1 MSFLFGKKSK
11 EGKGQTAPIQRPQD
25 IQTAPGSGTS
35 IPTVN
40 GLRPKERGAGIQSPT
55 PGAGAGAGA
64 NISANPIENGNTS
77 SPEHGQGQRGRQD
90 SDLSRGPRPVPNG
103 PPPGVSPAALYPWSQ
118 RQLTFPSSQPNPFP
132 RYGAA
137 VNATSSK
144 EGDIYLMGGL
154 VNGTT
159 VKGDLWMI
167 ESGGSNL
174 ACYLVGTTFEGP
186 GPRVGHASLLV
197 GNAFIVFGGDTK
209 MDERDKLDDTLY
221 LLNTSTR
228 HWSRSMP
235 PGQRPAGRYGHTLNI
250 LGSKIYIF
258 GGQVEGYFFNDL
270 LCFDL
275 NALQNANS
283 KWEMLIQTSNEG
295 GPPEGQI
302 PPARTNHT
310 IVSWNDKLYL
320 FGGTNGTQWFN
331 DVWSYDPKVVAWTQL
346 DCIGY
351 IPAPREGHS
360 AALVDDVMYIFGG
373 RTEEGTDLGDLAAF
387 RITSRRWYTFQ
398 NMGPSPSPRSGHS
411 MTAFGKNIV
420 VLAGEPSSAAR
431 DPSELSM
438 VYVLN
443 TAKIRYPNDQQIQNT
458 PAGERVPGNRRP
470 SQERGTG
477 LPNRGINAPN
487 GAPEGLNRK
496 FSGSRESMAGGSRGP
511 AIGPGP
517 GPGPGGRGQDMSMAN
532 GPSPP
537 GGGSRLPRA
546 SIAQAPSG
554 PPPQQQPP
562 PPRANGIMSPNNGA
576 RSRTPT
582 RENRGFGP
590 PVDTGR
596 GPSFEKENVT
606 PPIVSPV
613 GREGPRQGPT
623 ARSMSPVINGRRTP
637 TQQSGQQS
645 MQQPPRFADQAAD
658 YDEPQKYDP
667 SFGILG
673 SRQAV
678 QEPSL
683 DESDRFP
690 SAGPH
695 QQRSFND
702 PYDEPNDVSM
712 RNNRVQRDDSIP
724 RQQLEQLE
732 NQHQGL
738 QSQFEGLENQHQG
751 LRSEYQG
758 LRSEHQDLQ
767 NEHQDLQSEHQG
779 LQSEHQGLQSE
790 HQGLQSEHQG
800 LQSEHQGLQSEHQG
814 LQSEH
819 QGLQTQQQDLMQ
831 ALEAAK
837 SRNAWYASE
846 MALARQAGYQPNNSG
861 SPLDEKAAQSFGDD
875 DKPLLEALIA
885 VRAQLAEVQSNLESR
900 EDAAAQEVAAAEQ
913 QRDTAIREAAYAK
926 ARLAAHG
933 GSHVGTPQSDAAS
946 RDLGPDDRSSDIAR
960 KLAVALAAQN
970 ELRVTVAAMT
980 NAIHS
985 ERQAR
990 EAAEGTA
997 DAAQKRAAEFDRAR
1011 NPGELESL
1019 RSELHQVGKTAREE
1033 SAAKFEAHSK
1043 VQLLAVDKEDLE
1055 RKLGEALE
1063 NTKQHSITVVSLR
1076 EAVTASTDKASLL
1089 EKKLND
1095 ERRQR
1100 ELVDQKL
1107 LQLRAEHEERTAE
1120 LDDTTRKLRDAE
1132 EMASANA
1139 AEAKTHRQAM
1149 VAGLDKLNSR
1159 SVAGQN
1165 MPIEDER
1172 VPILKEQVENAHALV
1187 RKNQAAAD
1195 DAAEKLRRAEERIA
1209 GLEAYQ
1215 EQSSRDS
1222 LAVRKQLQDTVREL
1236 IASQSQY
1243 GAVQRQLESHQ
1254 RDASALSVQHSALK
1268 ELLDERGISSEN
1280 GRSRSRNLD
1289 SPAYRLDTPD
1299 NTRLRELEQELEVSR
1314 QAHQETKSLVES
1326 RELQADKTYR
1336 EKLELL
1342 ENDYQSAVHYVKGT
1356 EKMLK
1361 RMKDELTKYKKQN
1374 ERLQSELDVAQR
1386 SQSERSM
1393 GPEAAAEWE
1402 QERHSLQKEIEEIQR
1417 SVKDSHSQLEAQMAQ
1432 VRSELYAAQ
1441 QERDHYRQNNE
1452 QAQEQLAH
1460 TTQQARSE
1468 LDQLK
1473 NENSMLETRALDAE
1487 QKVTLLLDQVGTS
1500 VGNYRRQSQQLN
1512 GHGHARGL
1520 SNVSTT
1526 STNPPTNF
1534 RGGHS
1539 YTNSADPSI
1548 ISASGNTENNR
1559 NSVALDSLASELET
1573 LRSHWADTH
1582 RTYRLSNQ
1590 FDFERST
1597 PNSAVGQGNMSD
1609 SLANWRKRL
1618 DAEEA
1623 QKGRGLRDSSESEPD
1638 HLRESGVIRP
1648 HEKMPGGLAGI
1659 SSSEDEEE
1667 EERRE
1672 GRSKSYVI

>member
-1 MSFLFGKKSK
+1 
-11 EGKGQTAPIQRPQD
+11 
-25 IQTAPGSGTS
+25 
-35 IPTVN
+35 
-40 GLRPKERGAGIQSPT
+40 
-55 PGAGAGAGA
+55 
-64 NISANPIENGNTS
+64 
-77 SPEHGQGQRGRQD
+77 
-90 SDLSRGPRPVPNG
+90 
-103 PPPGVSPAALYPWSQ
+103 
-118 RQLTFPSSQPNPFP
+118 
-132 RYGAA
+132 
-137 VNATSSK
+137 
-144 EGDIYLMGGL
+144 
-154 VNGTT
+154 
-159 VKGDLWMI
+159 
-167 ESGGSNL
+167 
-174 ACYLVGTTFEGP
+174 
-186 GPRVGHASLLV
+186 
-197 GNAFIVFGGDTK
+197 
-209 MDERDKLDDTLY
+209 
-221 LLNTSTR
+221 
-228 HWSRSMP
+228 
-235 PGQRPAGRYGHTLNI
+235 
-250 LGSKIYIF
+250 
-258 GGQVEGYFFNDL
+258 
-270 LCFDL
+270 
-275 NALQNANS
+275 
-283 KWEMLIQTSNEG
+283 
-295 GPPEGQI
+295 
-302 PPARTNHT
+302 
-310 IVSWNDKLYL
+310 
-320 FGGTNGTQWFN
+320 
-331 DVWSYDPKVVAWTQL
+331 
-346 DCIGY
+346 
-351 IPAPREGHS
+351 
-360 AALVDDVMYIFGG
+360 MYIFGG

-411 MTAFGKNIV
+411 MTAFGKQIV

-470 SQERGTG
+470 SQERGMG
-477 LPNRGINAPN
+477 IPNRGINAPN
-487 GAPEGLNRK
+487 GAPDGLNRK
-496 FSGSRESMAGGSRGP
+496 FSGSRESMVGGSRGP

-517 GPGPGGRGQDMSMAN
+517 GPGPGGRGPDMSMAN

-546 SIAQAPSG
+546 SMAQAPSG
-554 PPPQQQPP
+554 PPPQQQAP
-562 PPRANGIMSPNNGA
+562 PPRANGVMSPNNGT

-596 GPSFEKENVT
+596 GTSFEKENVT
-606 PPIVSPV
+606 PPVVSPG
-613 GREGPRQGPT
+613 GRDGPRQGST
-623 ARSMSPVINGRRTP
+623 ARSMSPVVNERRTP
-637 TQQSGQQS
+637 TQQAGQQS

-667 SFGILG
+667 SFGMLG
-673 SRQAV
+673 TRQAI
-678 QEPSL
+678 QEPPL
-683 DESDRFP
+683 DEIDRFP
-690 SAGPH
+690 SAGSQ
-695 QQRSFND
+695 QQRSYND
-702 PYDEPNDVSM
+702 QYDEHNGISP
-712 RNNRVQRDDSIP
+712 RNNRIQRDESIP

-738 QSQFEGLENQHQG
+738 QSQFESLENQHQG
-751 LRSEYQG
+751 LRTEYQG
-758 LRSEHQDLQ
+758 LRSEHRDLQ
-767 NEHQDLQSEHQG
+767 SENQGLRGEHQDLRSEHQGLRDEHQDLRSEHQG
-779 LQSEHQGLQSE
+779 LQSEHQGLQNEHQGLQNE
-790 HQGLQSEHQG
+790 HQGLQS
-800 LQSEHQGLQSEHQG
+800 
-814 LQSEH
+814 
-819 QGLQTQQQDLMQ
+819 QQRDLIE

-846 MALARQAGYQPNNSG
+846 MALARQAGYQPNTSG
-861 SPLDEKAAQSFGDD
+861 SPLDEKAAQSFGNE

-885 VRAQLAEVQSNLESR
+885 VRAQLAEVQSDLESR
-900 EDAAAQEVAAAEQ
+900 EDAAAQDVAAAEQ

-960 KLAVALAAQN
+960 KLAAALANQN
-970 ELRVTVAAMT
+970 ELRVTVAALT
-980 NAIHS
+980 NEVQN

-997 DAAQKRAAEFDRAR
+997 DAAQKRAAEFDQGH

-1019 RSELHQVGKTAREE
+1019 RSELHHAGKAAREE
-1033 SAAKFEAHSK
+1033 SAAKSEAHSRA
-1043 VQLLAVDKEDLE
+1043 QLLAVDKEDLE
-1055 RKLGEALE
+1055 RRLGEALE
-1063 NTKQHSITVVSLR
+1063 NTKQHSITVASLR
-1076 EAVTASTDKASLL
+1076 EAVAASTDKANLL

-1159 SVAGQN
+1159 SLASQN
-1165 MPIEDER
+1165 TPVEDER
-1172 VPILKEQVENAHALV
+1172 VPILKEQIEHAHALV

-1215 EQSSRDS
+1215 EQSSRDG
-1222 LAVRKQLQDTVREL
+1222 LAVRKQLQETVREL
-1236 IASQSQY
+1236 KESQSQY
-1243 GAVQRQLESHQ
+1243 NAVQQQFESHQ
-1254 RDASALSVQHSALK
+1254 RDTSALSVQHGALK

-1299 NTRLRELEQELEVSR
+1299 NTRLRELEQELEASR
-1314 QAHQETKSLVES
+1314 QAHQETKLSIES
-1326 RELQADKTYR
+1326 RELEADKTYR

-1374 ERLQSELDVAQR
+1374 ERLQSELDGAQR

-1393 GPEAAAEWE
+1393 GPEAAVEWE
-1402 QERHSLQKEIEEIQR
+1402 QERNSLQKEIEEIQR
-1417 SVKDSHSQLEAQMAQ
+1417 SVKESHSQLETQMAQ

-1452 QAQEQLAH
+1452 QAQQQLAH
-1460 TTQQARSE
+1460 TAQQARSE

-1473 NENSMLETRALDAE
+1473 NENTMLESRAIDAE

-1520 SNVSTT
+1520 SNISTT
-1526 STNPPTNF
+1526 STNPPNF

-1539 YTNSADPSI
+1539 HTDSADPSNP
-1548 ISASGNTENNR
+1548 ASGNNENNR
-1559 NSVALDSLASELET
+1559 NSFALDSLASELET

-1590 FDFERST
+1590 FDFERSA
-1597 PNSAVGQGNMSD
+1597 PNSAVGAGNMSD

-1659 SSSEDEEE
+1659 SSSEDEGTEE
-1667 EERRE
+1667 EDA
-1672 GRSKSYVI
+1672 GRGSRSFVI

>member
-1 MSFLFGKKSK
+1 M
-11 EGKGQTAPIQRPQD
+11 
-25 IQTAPGSGTS
+25 
-35 IPTVN
+35 
-40 GLRPKERGAGIQSPT
+40 
-55 PGAGAGAGA
+55 
-64 NISANPIENGNTS
+64 
-77 SPEHGQGQRGRQD
+77 
-90 SDLSRGPRPVPNG
+90 
-103 PPPGVSPAALYPWSQ
+103 
-118 RQLTFPSSQPNPFP
+118 
-132 RYGAA
+132 
-137 VNATSSK
+137 
-144 EGDIYLMGGL
+144 
-154 VNGTT
+154 
-159 VKGDLWMI
+159 
-167 ESGGSNL
+167 
-174 ACYLVGTTFEGP
+174 
-186 GPRVGHASLLV
+186 
-197 GNAFIVFGGDTK
+197 
-209 MDERDKLDDTLY
+209 
-221 LLNTSTR
+221 
-228 HWSRSMP
+228 
-235 PGQRPAGRYGHTLNI
+235 
-250 LGSKIYIF
+250 
-258 GGQVEGYFFNDL
+258 
-270 LCFDL
+270 
-275 NALQNANS
+275 
-283 KWEMLIQTSNEG
+283 
-295 GPPEGQI
+295 
-302 PPARTNHT
+302 
-310 IVSWNDKLYL
+310 
-320 FGGTNGTQWFN
+320 
-331 DVWSYDPKVVAWTQL
+331 WSYDPKVVAWSQL

-411 MTAFGKNIV
+411 MTAYGKQIV

-470 SQERGTG
+470 SQERGVG

-487 GAPEGLNRK
+487 GVPDGLNRK
-496 FSGSRESMAGGSRGP
+496 FSGSRESMVGGSRGP
-511 AIGPGP
+511 AIGP

-546 SIAQAPSG
+546 SMAQAPSG
-554 PPPQQQPP
+554 PPPQQQAP
-562 PPRANGIMSPNNGA
+562 PPRANGIISPSNGP

-590 PVDTGR
+590 PVETSR
-596 GPSFEKENVT
+596 GPSFDKENVT
-606 PPIVSPV
+606 PPMISPG

-623 ARSMSPVINGRRTP
+623 ARSMSPVVNGRRTP
-637 TQQSGQQS
+637 TQQPGQQS
-645 MQQPPRFADQAAD
+645 MQQPPRFADSSAD

-667 SFGILG
+667 SFGMLG
-673 SRQAV
+673 SRQAP
-678 QEPSL
+678 QEPSF
-683 DESDRFP
+683 DEIDRFP
-690 SAGPH
+690 SAGSQ

-702 PYDEPNDVSM
+702 QYDEHNDSST
-712 RNNRVQRDDSIP
+712 RNNKMQRDGSIP

-732 NQHQGL
+732 NQLQGL
-738 QSQFEGLENQHQG
+738 QSQFEDLENQHQG
-751 LRSEYQG
+751 LRNDYQG

-767 NEHQDLQSEHQG
+767 SEHGGLRNELQGLRSEHQDLQSEHQG
-779 LQSEHQGLQSE
+779 LQSEHQGLQS
-790 HQGLQSEHQG
+790 
-800 LQSEHQGLQSEHQG
+800 
-814 LQSEH
+814 
-819 QGLQTQQQDLMQ
+819 QQRDLMQ

-846 MALARQAGYQPNNSG
+846 MALARQAGYWPTKSG
-861 SPLDEKAAQSFGDD
+861 SPLDEKAAQSFGND
-875 DKPLLEALIA
+875 DKSLLEALIA

-933 GSHVGTPQSDAAS
+933 GSHVGTPQSDVAS
-946 RDLGPDDRSSDIAR
+946 RDLAPDDRSSDIAR
-960 KLAVALAAQN
+960 KLAAALATQSELRITVTTLTNEVQN
-970 ELRVTVAAMT
+970 ER
-980 NAIHS
+980 H
-985 ERQAR
+985 AR
-990 EAAEGTA
+990 EVAEGTA
-997 DAAQKRAAEFDRAR
+997 DAAHKRAAEFDQAR

-1033 SAAKFEAHSK
+1033 SAAKSEAHSRA
-1043 VQLLAVDKEDLE
+1043 QLLAVDKENLE
-1055 RKLGEALE
+1055 RKLEEALE
-1063 NTKQHSITVVSLR
+1063 NTKQHSITVASLR

-1159 SVAGQN
+1159 SLASQH

-1172 VPILKEQVENAHALV
+1172 VPILKEQVENAHVLV

-1195 DAAEKLRRAEERIA
+1195 QATEKLQRAEERIA

-1215 EQSSRDS
+1215 EQASREN
-1222 LAVRKQLQDTVREL
+1222 LAVSKQLQDSVREL

-1243 GAVQRQLESHQ
+1243 TAVQRQLESHQ

-1268 ELLDERGISSEN
+1268 ELLNERGISSDN
-1280 GRSRSRNLD
+1280 GRSRSRNID

-1299 NTRLRELEQELEVSR
+1299 NTRLRELEQELEASR

-1326 RELQADKTYR
+1326 RELEADKTYR

-1386 SQSERSM
+1386 SQSERSIE
-1393 GPEAAAEWE
+1393 PEAAAEWE
-1402 QERHSLQKEIEEIQR
+1402 QERKSLQKEIEEIQR

-1441 QERDHYRQNNE
+1441 QERDQYRQTNE
-1452 QAQEQLAH
+1452 EAQQRLAN

-1534 RGGHS
+1534 PGGHS
-1539 YTNSADPSI
+1539 HTNSADPSTAH
-1548 ISASGNTENNR
+1548 SSGNTEDNR
-1559 NSVALDSLASELET
+1559 NSLALDSLASELET

-1597 PNSAVGQGNMSD
+1597 PNSAVGPGNMSD

-1618 DAEEA
+1618 DAEDA
-1623 QKGRGLRDSSESEPD
+1623 QKGRGGGLRDSSESEPD
-1638 HLRESGVIRP
+1638 PLRESSVIRP
-1648 HEKMPGGLAGI
+1648 HEKMPGGLVGI

-1667 EERRE
+1667 EVER
-1672 GRSKSYVI
+1672 GSKSYVI

>member
-1 MSFLFGKKSK
+1 
-11 EGKGQTAPIQRPQD
+11 
-25 IQTAPGSGTS
+25 
-35 IPTVN
+35 
-40 GLRPKERGAGIQSPT
+40 
-55 PGAGAGAGA
+55 
-64 NISANPIENGNTS
+64 
-77 SPEHGQGQRGRQD
+77 
-90 SDLSRGPRPVPNG
+90 
-103 PPPGVSPAALYPWSQ
+103 
-118 RQLTFPSSQPNPFP
+118 
-132 RYGAA
+132 
-137 VNATSSK
+137 
-144 EGDIYLMGGL
+144 
-154 VNGTT
+154 
-159 VKGDLWMI
+159 
-167 ESGGSNL
+167 
-174 ACYLVGTTFEGP
+174 
-186 GPRVGHASLLV
+186 
-197 GNAFIVFGGDTK
+197 
-209 MDERDKLDDTLY
+209 
-221 LLNTSTR
+221 
-228 HWSRSMP
+228 
-235 PGQRPAGRYGHTLNI
+235 
-250 LGSKIYIF
+250 
-258 GGQVEGYFFNDL
+258 
-270 LCFDL
+270 
-275 NALQNANS
+275 
-283 KWEMLIQTSNEG
+283 
-295 GPPEGQI
+295 
-302 PPARTNHT
+302 
-310 IVSWNDKLYL
+310 
-320 FGGTNGTQWFN
+320 
-331 DVWSYDPKVVAWTQL
+331 
-346 DCIGY
+346 
-351 IPAPREGHS
+351 
-360 AALVDDVMYIFGG
+360 MYIFGG

-411 MTAFGKNIV
+411 MTAYGKQIV

-470 SQERGTG
+470 SQERGVG

-487 GAPEGLNRK
+487 GVPDGLNRK
-496 FSGSRESMAGGSRGP
+496 FSGSRESMIGGSRGP
-511 AIGPGP
+511 AIAPGP
-517 GPGPGGRGQDMSMAN
+517 GPAGRGQDMSMAN

-546 SIAQAPSG
+546 SMAQAPSG
-554 PPPQQQPP
+554 PPPQQQAP
-562 PPRANGIMSPNNGA
+562 PPRANGIISPSNGP

-590 PVDTGR
+590 PVETSR
-596 GPSFEKENVT
+596 GPSFDKENVT
-606 PPIVSPV
+606 QPIISPG

-623 ARSMSPVINGRRTP
+623 ARSMSPVVNGRRTP
-637 TQQSGQQS
+637 TQQAGQQS
-645 MQQPPRFADQAAD
+645 MQQPPRFADPQAD

-667 SFGILG
+667 SFGMLG
-673 SRQAV
+673 SRQAP
-678 QEPSL
+678 QEPSF
-683 DESDRFP
+683 DEIDRFP
-690 SAGPH
+690 SAGSQ

-702 PYDEPNDVSM
+702 QYDAHNDTSI
-712 RNNRVQRDDSIP
+712 RNNTMQRDGSIP

-751 LRSEYQG
+751 LRNEYQGLRTEHQDLQSEHGGLRSDFQG
-758 LRSEHQDLQ
+758 LRSEHQELQ
-767 NEHQDLQSEHQG
+767 SEHQGLQSEHQDLQSEHQG
-779 LQSEHQGLQSE
+779 LQS
-790 HQGLQSEHQG
+790 
-800 LQSEHQGLQSEHQG
+800 
-814 LQSEH
+814 
-819 QGLQTQQQDLMQ
+819 QQRDLMQ

-846 MALARQAGYQPNNSG
+846 MALARQAGYRPTKSG
-861 SPLDEKAAQSFGDD
+861 SPLDEKAAQSFGND

-933 GSHVGTPQSDAAS
+933 GSHVGTPQSDVAS
-946 RDLGPDDRSSDIAR
+946 RDLDPDDRSSDIAR
-960 KLAVALAAQN
+960 KLAAALATQSELRITITTLTNEIQN
-970 ELRVTVAAMT
+970 ER
-980 NAIHS
+980 H
-985 ERQAR
+985 AR
-990 EAAEGTA
+990 EVAEGTA
-997 DAAQKRAAEFDRAR
+997 DAAHKRAAEFDQAR

-1019 RSELHQVGKTAREE
+1019 RSELHQIGKTAREE
-1033 SAAKFEAHSK
+1033 SAAKSEAHSRA
-1043 VQLLAVDKEDLE
+1043 QLLAVDKENLE
-1055 RKLGEALE
+1055 RKLEEALE
-1063 NTKQHSITVVSLR
+1063 NTKQHSITVASLR

-1159 SVAGQN
+1159 SLASQH

-1172 VPILKEQVENAHALV
+1172 VPILKEQVQSAHVLV
-1187 RKNQAAAD
+1187 RNNQAAAD
-1195 DAAEKLRRAEERIA
+1195 HATEKLQRAEERIA

-1215 EQSSRDS
+1215 EQASREN
-1222 LAVRKQLQDTVREL
+1222 LAVSKQLQDSVREL
-1236 IASQSQY
+1236 ISSQSQY
-1243 GAVQRQLESHQ
+1243 NALQRQLESHQ
-1254 RDASALSVQHSALK
+1254 RDTSALSVQHSALK
-1268 ELLDERGISSEN
+1268 ELLNERGISSEN
-1280 GRSRSRNLD
+1280 GRSRSRNID

-1299 NTRLRELEQELEVSR
+1299 NTRLRDLEQELEASR

-1326 RELQADKTYR
+1326 RELEADKTYR

-1374 ERLQSELDVAQR
+1374 ERLQSELDGAQR
-1386 SQSERSM
+1386 SQSERSIE
-1393 GPEAAAEWE
+1393 PEAAAEWE
-1402 QERHSLQKEIEEIQR
+1402 QERKSLQKEIEEIQK

-1441 QERDHYRQNNE
+1441 QERDHYRQTNQE
-1452 QAQEQLAH
+1452 AQQHLAN

-1539 YTNSADPSI
+1539 HTNSADPSTAH
-1548 ISASGNTENNR
+1548 SSGNTENNR
-1559 NSVALDSLASELET
+1559 NSLALDSLASELET

-1590 FDFERST
+1590 FDFERSN
-1597 PNSAVGQGNMSD
+1597 PNSAVGPGNMSD

-1618 DAEEA
+1618 DAEDA

-1638 HLRESGVIRP
+1638 HLRDSAVIRP

-1667 EERRE
+1667 DAVER
-1672 GRSKSYVI
+1672 GSKSYVI

>member
-1 MSFLFGKKSK
+1 MG
-11 EGKGQTAPIQRPQD
+11 
-25 IQTAPGSGTS
+25 
-35 IPTVN
+35 
-40 GLRPKERGAGIQSPT
+40 
-55 PGAGAGAGA
+55 
-64 NISANPIENGNTS
+64 
-77 SPEHGQGQRGRQD
+77 
-90 SDLSRGPRPVPNG
+90 
-103 PPPGVSPAALYPWSQ
+103 WS
-118 RQLTFPSSQPNPFP
+118 
-132 RYGAA
+132 
-137 VNATSSK
+137 
-144 EGDIYLMGGL
+144 
-154 VNGTT
+154 
-159 VKGDLWMI
+159 
-167 ESGGSNL
+167 
-174 ACYLVGTTFEGP
+174 
-186 GPRVGHASLLV
+186 
-197 GNAFIVFGGDTK
+197 
-209 MDERDKLDDTLY
+209 
-221 LLNTSTR
+221 
-228 HWSRSMP
+228 
-235 PGQRPAGRYGHTLNI
+235 
-250 LGSKIYIF
+250 
-258 GGQVEGYFFNDL
+258 
-270 LCFDL
+270 
-275 NALQNANS
+275 
-283 KWEMLIQTSNEG
+283 
-295 GPPEGQI
+295 
-302 PPARTNHT
+302 
-310 IVSWNDKLYL
+310 
-320 FGGTNGTQWFN
+320 
-331 DVWSYDPKVVAWTQL
+331 QL

-411 MTAFGKNIV
+411 MTAHGKQIV

-470 SQERGTG
+470 SQERGMG
-477 LPNRGINAPN
+477 PPNRGVNGPN
-487 GAPEGLNRK
+487 GTPDGLNRK
-496 FSGSRESMAGGSRGP
+496 FSGSRESMAGGFRGP
-511 AIGPGP
+511 AIGQGTGP
-517 GPGPGGRGQDMSMAN
+517 GQGGRGQDMSMAN

-546 SIAQAPSG
+546 SMAQAPSG
-554 PPPQQQPP
+554 PPPQQQAP
-562 PPRANGIMSPNNGA
+562 PPRANGITSPNNGP

-596 GPSFEKENVT
+596 GPSFDKENVT
-606 PPIVSPV
+606 PPIISPA

-623 ARSMSPVINGRRTP
+623 ARSMSPVVNGRRTP
-637 TQQSGQQS
+637 TQQTGQHS
-645 MQQPPRFADQAAD
+645 VQQPPRFADQAAD

-667 SFGILG
+667 SFGMLG
-673 SRQAV
+673 TRQAA
-678 QEPSL
+678 QEPSP
-683 DESDRFP
+683 DEIDRFP
-690 SAGPH
+690 SAGPQ

-702 PYDEPNDVSM
+702 QYDEPNDLSM
-712 RNNRVQRDDSIP
+712 RNKRIQRDDSIP
-724 RQQLEQLE
+724 RQQFEQLQ

-738 QSQFEGLENQHQG
+738 QSQLEGLEDQHQG
-751 LRSEYQG
+751 LRNEHQGLRNEHQGLRNEYQG

-767 NEHQDLQSEHQG
+767 SEHQDLQSEHQG
-779 LQSEHQGLQSE
+779 VQSDLQGLQSQHQGLQSE
-790 HQGLQSEHQG
+790 HRSLQTEHEGLQS
-800 LQSEHQGLQSEHQG
+800 
-814 LQSEH
+814 
-819 QGLQTQQQDLMQ
+819 QQQDLMQ

-846 MALARQAGYQPNNSG
+846 MALARQAGYQPNTSG
-861 SPLDEKAAQSFGDD
+861 NPLDEKAAQSFGND

-885 VRAQLAEVQSNLESR
+885 VRGQLAEVQSNLESR

-926 ARLAAHG
+926 ARLAALG

-960 KLAVALAAQN
+960 KLAAALATQN

-980 NAIHS
+980 NEVQN

-990 EAAEGTA
+990 EVAEGTA
-997 DAAQKRAAEFDRAR
+997 DAARRRAAEFDQAR
-1011 NPGELESL
+1011 NPEEVESM
-1019 RSELHQVGKTAREE
+1019 RKELHQTGKTAREE
-1033 SAAKFEAHSK
+1033 SAAKSEAHSRA
-1043 VQLLAVDKEDLE
+1043 QLLAVDNKDLE

-1063 NTKQHSITVVSLR
+1063 NTRQHSITLVSLR

-1089 EKKLND
+1089 ERKLND

-1100 ELVDQKL
+1100 ELVDSKL

-1159 SVAGQN
+1159 SLASQN

-1172 VPILKEQVENAHALV
+1172 VPILKEQIENAHALV
-1187 RKNQAAAD
+1187 RRNQAAAD
-1195 DAAEKLRRAEERIA
+1195 DAAENLRQAEERIA
-1209 GLEAYQ
+1209 ELETYQ
-1215 EQSSRDS
+1215 EESSRDS
-1222 LAVRKQLQDTVREL
+1222 LAVRNQLQDTVREL
-1236 IASQSQY
+1236 IASRSQY
-1243 GAVQRQLESHQ
+1243 SVVQRQLESHQ

-1280 GRSRSRNLD
+1280 DRSRSSNLEG
-1289 SPAYRLDTPD
+1289 PAYRLDMSD
-1299 NTRLRELEQELEVSR
+1299 NSRLRELEQDLEASR
-1314 QAHQETKSLVES
+1314 QAHQETKSLIES
-1326 RELQADKTYR
+1326 RELEADKTYR

-1393 GPEAAAEWE
+1393 EPEAAAEWE
-1402 QERHSLQKEIEEIQR
+1402 QERKSLQKEIEEIQR

-1432 VRSELYAAQ
+1432 VQSELYSAQ
-1441 QERDHYRQNNE
+1441 QERDHYRQSNE
-1452 QAQEQLAH
+1452 QVQQQLAH

-1473 NENSMLETRALDAE
+1473 NENSMLESRALDAE

-1512 GHGHARGL
+1512 GHGHARGF
-1520 SNVSTT
+1520 SNVSST

-1539 YTNSADPSI
+1539 HTNSADPSTI
-1548 ISASGNTENNR
+1548 PTSGNTENNR
-1559 NSVALDSLASELET
+1559 NSFALDSLASELET

-1590 FDFERST
+1590 FDFERSA
-1597 PNSAVGQGNMSD
+1597 PNSAVGPGNMSD
-1609 SLANWRKRL
+1609 NLANWRKRL

-1638 HLRESGVIRP
+1638 HLRESAIIRP

-1659 SSSEDEEE
+1659 SSSEDEEDE
-1667 EERRE
+1667 EVGAER
-1672 GRSKSYVI
+1672 GSKSYVI

>member
-1 MSFLFGKKSK
+1 M
-11 EGKGQTAPIQRPQD
+11 T
-25 IQTAPGSGTS
+25 
-35 IPTVN
+35 
-40 GLRPKERGAGIQSPT
+40 
-55 PGAGAGAGA
+55 
-64 NISANPIENGNTS
+64 
-77 SPEHGQGQRGRQD
+77 
-90 SDLSRGPRPVPNG
+90 LSR
-103 PPPGVSPAALYPWSQ
+103 
-118 RQLTFPSSQPNPFP
+118 
-132 RYGAA
+132 
-137 VNATSSK
+137 
-144 EGDIYLMGGL
+144 
-154 VNGTT
+154 
-159 VKGDLWMI
+159 
-167 ESGGSNL
+167 
-174 ACYLVGTTFEGP
+174 
-186 GPRVGHASLLV
+186 
-197 GNAFIVFGGDTK
+197 
-209 MDERDKLDDTLY
+209 
-221 LLNTSTR
+221 
-228 HWSRSMP
+228 
-235 PGQRPAGRYGHTLNI
+235 
-250 LGSKIYIF
+250 
-258 GGQVEGYFFNDL
+258 
-270 LCFDL
+270 
-275 NALQNANS
+275 
-283 KWEMLIQTSNEG
+283 
-295 GPPEGQI
+295 
-302 PPARTNHT
+302 
-310 IVSWNDKLYL
+310 

-331 DVWSYDPKVVAWTQL
+331 DVWSYDPKVVAWSQL

-373 RTEEGTDLGDLAAF
+373 RTEEGIDLGDLAAF

-411 MTAFGKNIV
+411 MTAFGKQIV

-443 TAKIRYPNDQQIQNT
+443 TAKIRYPNDQQIQST

-470 SQERGTG
+470 SQERAMGI
-477 LPNRGINAPN
+477 PNRGINAPN
-487 GAPEGLNRK
+487 GAPDGLNRK

-511 AIGPGP
+511 AIAPGQGPR
-517 GPGPGGRGQDMSMAN
+517 PGGQGQDMGMTNA
-532 GPSPP
+532 PSPP

-546 SIAQAPSG
+546 SMAQAPSG
-554 PPPQQQPP
+554 PPPQQQAPA
-562 PPRANGIMSPNNGA
+562 PRANGVLSPNNGP

-590 PVDTGR
+590 SVDTGR
-596 GPSFEKENVT
+596 GPSFEIENVT

-623 ARSMSPVINGRRTP
+623 ARSMSPAVNGRRTP
-637 TQQSGQQS
+637 TQQTGQQS
-645 MQQPPRFADQAAD
+645 VQQPTRFGDQSAG
-658 YDEPQKYDP
+658 YDEPHKYDP

-673 SRQAV
+673 SRQAI
-678 QEPSL
+678 QDPSM
-683 DESDRFP
+683 DEIDRFA
-690 SAGPH
+690 SAGSQP
-695 QQRSFND
+695 QRSFND
-702 PYDEPNDVSM
+702 QHDEPNEVSM
-712 RNNRVQRDDSIP
+712 RNNRIQRDDPIS

-732 NQHQGL
+732 NKHQGL
-738 QSQFEGLENQHQG
+738 QSQFDSLENQHQG
-751 LRSEYQG
+751 LRGEYQG
-758 LRSEHQDLQ
+758 LRSEHQDLRS
-767 NEHQDLQSEHQG
+767 EHQDLQSEHQELHGELRG
-779 LQSEHQGLQSE
+779 LQGEHQDLQNEQQGLQNKHQGLQHEHQGLQS
-790 HQGLQSEHQG
+790 
-800 LQSEHQGLQSEHQG
+800 
-814 LQSEH
+814 
-819 QGLQTQQQDLMQ
+819 QQQDLVQ

-846 MALARQAGYQPNNSG
+846 MALARQAGYQPNTSG
-861 SPLDEKAAQSFGDD
+861 SPLDEKAAQSFGSEDQ
-875 DKPLLEALIA
+875 PLLEALIA

-900 EDAAAQEVAAAEQ
+900 EDAAAQDVAAAEQ
-913 QRDTAIREAAYAK
+913 QRDTAIREAVYAK

-933 GSHVGTPQSDAAS
+933 GSHVGTPQSDGAS

-960 KLAVALAAQN
+960 KLAAALATQN

-980 NAIHS
+980 KEIQH

-990 EAAEGTA
+990 QAAEGTA
-997 DAAQKRAAEFDRAR
+997 DAAHKRAAEFDQAR

-1019 RSELHQVGKTAREE
+1019 RSELHQTGKTAREE
-1033 SAAKFEAHSK
+1033 SAAKSEAHSRA
-1043 VQLLAVDKEDLE
+1043 QLLAVDKEDLE

-1063 NTKQHSITVVSLR
+1063 NTKQHSITVASLR
-1076 EAVTASTDKASLL
+1076 EAVTASADKAVLF
-1089 EKKLND
+1089 EKKLHD

-1100 ELVDQKL
+1100 ELLDQKL

-1149 VAGLDKLNSR
+1149 VSGLDKLNSR
-1159 SVAGQN
+1159 GLAGQS
-1165 MPIEDER
+1165 MPVEDER
-1172 VPILKEQVENAHALV
+1172 VPLLKEQVENAHALV
-1187 RKNQAAAD
+1187 RKNQGAAD

-1215 EQSSRDS
+1215 EQSSRDG

-1236 IASQSQY
+1236 RDSQSLHS
-1243 GAVQRQLESHQ
+1243 AVQRELESHQ
-1254 RDASALSVQHSALK
+1254 RDTSALSVQHGALK
-1268 ELLDERGISSEN
+1268 TLLEERGISET

-1289 SPAYRLDTPD
+1289 SPGYRLDTPD
-1299 NTRLRELEQELEVSR
+1299 NSRLRELEQELEASR
-1314 QAHQETKSLVES
+1314 QAHQETKSLIES
-1326 RELQADKTYR
+1326 RELEADKTYR

-1374 ERLQSELDVAQR
+1374 ERLQSELDGAQR
-1386 SQSERSM
+1386 SQPERSM
-1393 GPEAAAEWE
+1393 EPEAAAEWE
-1402 QERHSLQKEIEEIQR
+1402 QERSSLQKEIEEIQR

-1432 VRSELYAAQ
+1432 VRSELHAAQ
-1441 QERDHYRQNNE
+1441 QERDQYRQSNE
-1452 QAQEQLAH
+1452 QVRQQLTH
-1460 TTQQARSE
+1460 TAQQARSE

-1473 NENSMLETRALDAE
+1473 NENSMLESRALDAE

-1526 STNPPTNF
+1526 STNPPPNF

-1539 YTNSADPSI
+1539 HTNSTDPSS
-1548 ISASGNTENNR
+1548 ISNSGHTAENNR
-1559 NSVALDSLASELET
+1559 NSLALDSLASELET

-1590 FDFERST
+1590 FDFERSN
-1597 PNSAVGQGNMSD
+1597 PNSAVGSGNMSD
-1609 SLANWRKRL
+1609 NLANWRKRL

-1623 QKGRGLRDSSESEPD
+1623 QKGRGQRDSSESELD
-1638 HLRESGVIRP
+1638 HSRESGVIRP

-1667 EERRE
+1667 EEVHRKR
-1672 GRSKSYVI
+1672 GSRSYVI

>member
-1 MSFLFGKKSK
+1 M
-11 EGKGQTAPIQRPQD
+11 
-25 IQTAPGSGTS
+25 
-35 IPTVN
+35 
-40 GLRPKERGAGIQSPT
+40 
-55 PGAGAGAGA
+55 
-64 NISANPIENGNTS
+64 
-77 SPEHGQGQRGRQD
+77 
-90 SDLSRGPRPVPNG
+90 
-103 PPPGVSPAALYPWSQ
+103 
-118 RQLTFPSSQPNPFP
+118 
-132 RYGAA
+132 
-137 VNATSSK
+137 
-144 EGDIYLMGGL
+144 
-154 VNGTT
+154 
-159 VKGDLWMI
+159 
-167 ESGGSNL
+167 
-174 ACYLVGTTFEGP
+174 
-186 GPRVGHASLLV
+186 
-197 GNAFIVFGGDTK
+197 
-209 MDERDKLDDTLY
+209 
-221 LLNTSTR
+221 
-228 HWSRSMP
+228 
-235 PGQRPAGRYGHTLNI
+235 
-250 LGSKIYIF
+250 
-258 GGQVEGYFFNDL
+258 
-270 LCFDL
+270 
-275 NALQNANS
+275 
-283 KWEMLIQTSNEG
+283 
-295 GPPEGQI
+295 
-302 PPARTNHT
+302 
-310 IVSWNDKLYL
+310 
-320 FGGTNGTQWFN
+320 
-331 DVWSYDPKVVAWTQL
+331 WSYDPKVVAWSQL

-411 MTAFGKNIV
+411 MTAFGKQIV

-470 SQERGTG
+470 SQERGMG

-487 GAPEGLNRK
+487 TAPDGLNRK

-517 GPGPGGRGQDMSMAN
+517 GPGPGPGGRGQDMSMAN
-532 GPSPP
+532 GSSPP

-554 PPPQQQPP
+554 PPPQQQAP
-562 PPRANGIMSPNNGA
+562 PPRANGIISPNNGP

-606 PPIVSPV
+606 PPIVSPL
-613 GREGPRQGPT
+613 GREGPRQGPN
-623 ARSMSPVINGRRTP
+623 ARSMSPVVNGRRTP
-637 TQQSGQQS
+637 TQQPEQQS
-645 MQQPPRFADQAAD
+645 MQQPPRFADQTAD
-658 YDEPQKYDP
+658 YDEPHKYDP
-667 SFGILG
+667 SFGMLG

-678 QEPSL
+678 QEPSP
-683 DESDRFP
+683 DEIDRFP
-690 SAGPH
+690 SAGPQ

-702 PYDEPNDVSM
+702 QYDEPNEVSR
-712 RNNRVQRDDSIP
+712 RNNRIQRDDPSP
-724 RQQLEQLE
+724 RQQLEQLQ

-738 QSQFEGLENQHQG
+738 QSQLEGLENQHQG
-751 LRSEYQG
+751 LENQYQSLGSEYQG
-758 LRSEHQDLQ
+758 LQSEHQELQ
-767 NEHQDLQSEHQG
+767 GEHQG

-790 HQGLQSEHQG
+790 HQGLQNEHQD
-800 LQSEHQGLQSEHQG
+800 
-814 LQSEH
+814 
-819 QGLQTQQQDLMQ
+819 LQTQQQDLIQ

-846 MALARQAGYQPNNSG
+846 MALARQAGYQPNTSG
-861 SPLDEKAAQSFGDD
+861 SPLDEKAAQSFGND

-960 KLAVALAAQN
+960 KLAAALATQN
-970 ELRVTVAAMT
+970 ELRTTVAAMT
-980 NAIHS
+980 NEIQN

-990 EAAEGTA
+990 GAAEGTA
-997 DAAQKRAAEFDRAR
+997 DAAQKRAAEFDQAR

-1019 RSELHQVGKTAREE
+1019 RSELYQVGKTAREE
-1033 SAAKFEAHSK
+1033 SAAKSEAHSRA
-1043 VQLLAVDKEDLE
+1043 QLLAVDKEDLE

-1063 NTKQHSITVVSLR
+1063 NTNQHSITVASLR

-1100 ELVDQKL
+1100 EVVDQKL

-1159 SVAGQN
+1159 SLASQN

-1187 RKNQAAAD
+1187 RENQTAAD

-1215 EQSSRDS
+1215 EQSSREG
-1222 LAVRKQLQDTVREL
+1222 LAVSKQLQDTVRRL
-1236 IASQSQY
+1236 IESESQCS
-1243 GAVQRQLESHQ
+1243 AVQQRLESHQ
-1254 RDASALSVQHSALK
+1254 RDASALSIQHGALK

-1280 GRSRSRNLD
+1280 GRSGSRNLD
-1289 SPAYRLDTPD
+1289 NEGYRLDAPE
-1299 NTRLRELEQELEVSR
+1299 NTRLRELEQELEASR

-1374 ERLQSELDVAQR
+1374 ERLQSELDGAQR

-1402 QERHSLQKEIEEIQR
+1402 QERNSLQKEIEEIQR

-1452 QAQEQLAH
+1452 QAQQQLAH

-1468 LDQLK
+1468 LEQLK
-1473 NENSMLETRALDAE
+1473 NENSMLENRALDAE

-1520 SNVSTT
+1520 SNVSST
-1526 STNPPTNF
+1526 STNPATNF

-1539 YTNSADPSI
+1539 HTNSADPTTI
-1548 ISASGNTENNR
+1548 PTSGNAENAR
-1559 NSVALDSLASELET
+1559 NSLALDSLASELET

-1597 PNSAVGQGNMSD
+1597 PNSAVGAGNMSD

-1623 QKGRGLRDSSESEPD
+1623 QRGRGPRDSSESEPD
-1638 HLRESGVIRP
+1638 DLRESGVTRP
-1648 HEKMPGGLAGI
+1648 HEKMPGGLVGI

-1667 EERRE
+1667 GAER
-1672 GRSKSYVI
+1672 GSQSYII

>member
-1 MSFLFGKKSK
+1 M
-11 EGKGQTAPIQRPQD
+11 
-25 IQTAPGSGTS
+25 
-35 IPTVN
+35 
-40 GLRPKERGAGIQSPT
+40 
-55 PGAGAGAGA
+55 
-64 NISANPIENGNTS
+64 
-77 SPEHGQGQRGRQD
+77 
-90 SDLSRGPRPVPNG
+90 
-103 PPPGVSPAALYPWSQ
+103 
-118 RQLTFPSSQPNPFP
+118 
-132 RYGAA
+132 
-137 VNATSSK
+137 
-144 EGDIYLMGGL
+144 
-154 VNGTT
+154 
-159 VKGDLWMI
+159 
-167 ESGGSNL
+167 
-174 ACYLVGTTFEGP
+174 
-186 GPRVGHASLLV
+186 
-197 GNAFIVFGGDTK
+197 
-209 MDERDKLDDTLY
+209 
-221 LLNTSTR
+221 
-228 HWSRSMP
+228 
-235 PGQRPAGRYGHTLNI
+235 
-250 LGSKIYIF
+250 
-258 GGQVEGYFFNDL
+258 
-270 LCFDL
+270 
-275 NALQNANS
+275 
-283 KWEMLIQTSNEG
+283 
-295 GPPEGQI
+295 
-302 PPARTNHT
+302 
-310 IVSWNDKLYL
+310 
-320 FGGTNGTQWFN
+320 
-331 DVWSYDPKVVAWTQL
+331 WSYDPKGSGWSQL

-411 MTAFGKNIV
+411 MTAFGKQIV

-443 TAKIRYPNDQQIQNT
+443 TVKIRYPNDQQIQNT

-470 SQERGTG
+470 SQERGVG
-477 LPNRGINAPN
+477 PPNRAINAPN
-487 GAPEGLNRK
+487 GTSEGLNRK

-517 GPGPGGRGQDMSMAN
+517 GSGPAAAQGGRGQDMSMAN

-546 SIAQAPSG
+546 SMAQAPSG
-554 PPPQQQPP
+554 PPPQQQAP
-562 PPRANGIMSPNNGA
+562 PPRANGIMSPTNGT

-596 GPSFEKENVT
+596 RPSFDKENAS
-606 PPIVSPV
+606 PPTVSSV

-637 TQQSGQQS
+637 TQQPGQQS
-645 MQQPPRFADQAAD
+645 MQQPPRFADQTAD
-658 YDEPQKYDP
+658 YDEPHKYDP

-673 SRQAV
+673 TRQAA

-683 DESDRFP
+683 DEIDRFP
-690 SAGPH
+690 SNGSQ
-695 QQRSFND
+695 QQRAFND
-702 PYDEPNDVSM
+702 QYDEPNDVSL
-712 RNNRVQRDDSIP
+712 RNRRVQRDDSVP
-724 RQQLEQLE
+724 RQQLEQLQ

-738 QSQFEGLENQHQG
+738 QSQFEGLETQHQG
-751 LRSEYQG
+751 LRNEYQG
-758 LRSEHQDLQ
+758 LRSEHQDLRSEHQ
-767 NEHQDLQSEHQG
+767 NIRSEHHDLRSEHQDLQSEHQDLQSIHQGLRSDLQGLQGEHQGLQSMHQG

-790 HQGLQSEHQG
+790 HQGLQNENRG
-800 LQSEHQGLQSEHQG
+800 LQDDHKSLQS
-814 LQSEH
+814 
-819 QGLQTQQQDLMQ
+819 QQQDLMQ

-846 MALARQAGYQPNNSG
+846 MALARQAGYQPNTSG
-861 SPLDEKAAQSFGDD
+861 SPLDEKAAQSFDSD

-885 VRAQLAEVQSNLESR
+885 VRSQLAEVQSNLESR

-933 GSHVGTPQSDAAS
+933 GSHVGTPQSDATS
-946 RDLGPDDRSSDIAR
+946 RDPGPDDRSSDMGR
-960 KLAVALAAQN
+960 KLAAALATQN
-970 ELRVTVAAMT
+970 ELRVMVAAMT
-980 NAIHS
+980 NEIQN
-985 ERQAR
+985 ERLAR

-997 DAAQKRAAEFDRAR
+997 DAAHKRVAEFDQSR
-1011 NPGELESL
+1011 NPEELETL
-1019 RSELHQVGKTAREE
+1019 RSELHQTGKTAREE
-1033 SAAKFEAHSK
+1033 SAAKSEAHSRA
-1043 VQLLAVDKEDLE
+1043 QLLAVEKEDLE

-1063 NTKQHSITVVSLR
+1063 DTKQHSITVASLR

-1100 ELVDQKL
+1100 ELVDAKL

-1120 LDDTTRKLRDAE
+1120 LDDTTRRLRDAE

-1139 AEAKTHRQAM
+1139 AEAKTHRHAM

-1159 SVAGQN
+1159 GLASQN
-1165 MPIEDER
+1165 MPTEDER
-1172 VPILKEQVENAHALV
+1172 VPLLKEQVENAHALV

-1209 GLEAYQ
+1209 GLEAHQ
-1215 EQSSRDS
+1215 EQASRDT
-1222 LAVRKQLQDTVREL
+1222 LAVRKQLQDNVREL
-1236 IASQSQY
+1236 IGSQSQHS
-1243 GAVQRQLESHQ
+1243 AVQRQLESHQ

-1280 GRSRSRNLD
+1280 DRSRSRNLE

-1299 NTRLRELEQELEVSR
+1299 NTRLRELEQDLEASR
-1314 QAHQETKSLVES
+1314 QAHLETKSLVES
-1326 RELQADKTYR
+1326 RELEADKTYR

-1361 RMKDELTKYKKQN
+1361 RMKDELTKYKKHN
-1374 ERLQSELDVAQR
+1374 ERLQSELDGAQR

-1393 GPEAAAEWE
+1393 EPEAAAEWE
-1402 QERHSLQKEIEEIQR
+1402 QERKSLQKEIEEIQR
-1417 SVKDSHSQLEAQMAQ
+1417 SVKDSHAQLEAQMAQ

-1441 QERDHYRQNNE
+1441 QDRDRYRQNNE
-1452 QAQEQLAH
+1452 QAQQQLAH
-1460 TTQQARSE
+1460 TAQQARFE

-1520 SNVSTT
+1520 SNVSTA
-1526 STNPPTNF
+1526 STNPTANF

-1539 YTNSADPSI
+1539 HTNSADPSTI
-1548 ISASGNTENNR
+1548 PTGGNLENNR
-1559 NSVALDSLASELET
+1559 NSIALDSLASELET

-1590 FDFERST
+1590 FDFERSN
-1597 PNSAVGQGNMSD
+1597 PNSAAGPGNMSD

-1618 DAEEA
+1618 DAEET
-1623 QKGRGLRDSSESEPD
+1623 QKGRGQRDSSESEPD
-1638 HLRESGVIRP
+1638 HFRESGAIRR

-1667 EERRE
+1667 E
-1672 GRSKSYVI
+1672 GRDRGSKSYVI

>member
-1 MSFLFGKKSK
+1 ML
-11 EGKGQTAPIQRPQD
+11 
-25 IQTAPGSGTS
+25 
-35 IPTVN
+35 TV
-40 GLRPKERGAGIQSPT
+40 
-55 PGAGAGAGA
+55 
-64 NISANPIENGNTS
+64 
-77 SPEHGQGQRGRQD
+77 
-90 SDLSRGPRPVPNG
+90 SR
-103 PPPGVSPAALYPWSQ
+103 
-118 RQLTFPSSQPNPFP
+118 
-132 RYGAA
+132 
-137 VNATSSK
+137 
-144 EGDIYLMGGL
+144 
-154 VNGTT
+154 
-159 VKGDLWMI
+159 
-167 ESGGSNL
+167 
-174 ACYLVGTTFEGP
+174 
-186 GPRVGHASLLV
+186 
-197 GNAFIVFGGDTK
+197 
-209 MDERDKLDDTLY
+209 
-221 LLNTSTR
+221 
-228 HWSRSMP
+228 
-235 PGQRPAGRYGHTLNI
+235 
-250 LGSKIYIF
+250 
-258 GGQVEGYFFNDL
+258 
-270 LCFDL
+270 
-275 NALQNANS
+275 
-283 KWEMLIQTSNEG
+283 
-295 GPPEGQI
+295 
-302 PPARTNHT
+302 
-310 IVSWNDKLYL
+310 

-331 DVWSYDPKVVAWTQL
+331 DVWSYDPKVVAWSQL

-411 MTAFGKNIV
+411 MTAFGKQIV

-443 TAKIRYPNDQQIQNT
+443 TAKIRYPNDQQIQST

-470 SQERGTG
+470 SQERGMG
-477 LPNRGINAPN
+477 IPNRGIGAPN
-487 GAPEGLNRK
+487 GAPEGLNRN
-496 FSGSRESMAGGSRGP
+496 FSGSRESMAVGGSRGP
-511 AIGPGP
+511 AIGPGHGSRP
-517 GPGPGGRGQDMSMAN
+517 GAPGQDMNMAN

-546 SIAQAPSG
+546 SMAQAPSG
-554 PPPQQQPP
+554 PPPQQQAP
-562 PPRANGIMSPNNGA
+562 PPRANGVMSPNNGA

-596 GPSFEKENVT
+596 EPSFEKENVS

-613 GREGPRQGPT
+613 GREAPRQVPP
-623 ARSMSPVINGRRTP
+623 ARSMSPAVNGRRTP
-637 TQQSGQQS
+637 TQPTGQQS
-645 MQQPPRFADQAAD
+645 MQQPARFADQAAG
-658 YDEPQKYDP
+658 YDEPHKYDP
-667 SFGILG
+667 SFGVLG
-673 SRQAV
+673 SRQAI
-678 QEPSL
+678 QEPSA
-683 DESDRFP
+683 DEIDRFT
-690 SAGPH
+690 SAGPSQ
-695 QQRSFND
+695 QQRSFSD
-702 PYDEPNDVSM
+702 QYDEPNDVSM
-712 RNNRVQRDDSIP
+712 RNNRIQRDDSIP

-732 NQHQGL
+732 TKHQGL
-738 QSQFEGLENQHQG
+738 QSQFEVLENQHQG
-751 LRSEYQG
+751 LRGEYQG
-758 LRSEHQDLQ
+758 LRSDHQDLQ
-767 NEHQDLQSEHQG
+767 SDHQDLQSEHQD
-779 LQSEHQGLQSE
+779 LQSKLRGLESELQRLQTEHHGFQNEHQDLQE
-790 HQGLQSEHQG
+790 K
-800 LQSEHQGLQSEHQG
+800 HQG

-819 QGLQTQQQDLMQ
+819 QGLQTQHQDLIQ

-846 MALARQAGYQPNNSG
+846 MALARQAGYQPNTSG
-861 SPLDEKAAQSFGDD
+861 SPLDEKAAQSFGNEDQ
-875 DKPLLEALIA
+875 PLLEALIA
-885 VRAQLAEVQSNLESR
+885 VRAQLAEVQSNLEAR

-913 QRDTAIREAAYAK
+913 QRDTAIREAVYAK

-933 GSHVGTPQSDAAS
+933 GSHVGTPQSDVTS

-960 KLAVALAAQN
+960 KLATALATQN
-970 ELRVTVAAMT
+970 ELRVTIAAMT
-980 NAIHS
+980 NEVQH

-997 DAAQKRAAEFDRAR
+997 DAAHKRAAEFDQAR

-1019 RSELHQVGKTAREE
+1019 RSELHEVGKTVREE
-1033 SAAKFEAHSK
+1033 SAAKSEAQSRA
-1043 VQLLAVDKEDLE
+1043 QLLAVDKEDLE

-1076 EAVTASTDKASLL
+1076 EAVTASTDKAHLL

-1100 ELVDQKL
+1100 ELLDQKL

-1120 LDDTTRKLRDAE
+1120 LEDTTRKLRDAE

-1139 AEAKTHRQAM
+1139 AEAKTHRQA
-1149 VAGLDKLNSR
+1149 VVSGLDKLNSR
-1159 SVAGQN
+1159 SLAGQN
-1165 MPIEDER
+1165 TPVEDER
-1172 VPILKEQVENAHALV
+1172 VPLLKVQVENAHALV
-1187 RKNQAAAD
+1187 RKNQTAAD

-1215 EQSSRDS
+1215 EQSSRDG

-1236 IASQSQY
+1236 RDSQSQHS
-1243 GAVQRQLESHQ
+1243 AVQRALESHQ

-1268 ELLDERGISSEN
+1268 ELLDERGASSEN
-1280 GRSRSRNLD
+1280 GGSRSRNLD

-1299 NTRLRELEQELEVSR
+1299 NSRLRELEQELEASR
-1314 QAHQETKSLVES
+1314 QAHQETKSLIES
-1326 RELQADKTYR
+1326 RELEADRTYR

-1374 ERLQSELDVAQR
+1374 ERLQSELDGAQR
-1386 SQSERSM
+1386 SHSERSM
-1393 GPEAAAEWE
+1393 EPEAAAEWE
-1402 QERHSLQKEIEEIQR
+1402 QERNSLQREIEEIQR

-1441 QERDHYRQNNE
+1441 QEREHYRQSNE
-1452 QAQEQLAH
+1452 QAQQQLAH
-1460 TTQQARSE
+1460 TAQQARSE

-1473 NENSMLETRALDAE
+1473 NENSMLEARALDAE

-1520 SNVSTT
+1520 SNASTT
-1526 STNPPTNF
+1526 STNF

-1539 YTNSADPSI
+1539 HTDSANPGTI
-1548 ISASGNTENNR
+1548 PNTGPIENNR
-1559 NSVALDSLASELET
+1559 NSLALDSLASELET

-1582 RTYRLSNQ
+1582 RTYRLSSQ
-1590 FDFERST
+1590 FDFERSN
-1597 PNSAVGQGNMSD
+1597 PNSAVGSGNMSD

-1623 QKGRGLRDSSESEPD
+1623 QKGRGGQRDSSESEPD
-1638 HLRESGVIRP
+1638 HSRESGVIRP
-1648 HEKMPGGLAGI
+1648 HDKMPGGLAGI

-1667 EERRE
+1667 EGDGDSARERERE
-1672 GRSKSYVI
+1672 RGGRSYVI

>member
-1 MSFLFGKKSK
+1 ML
-11 EGKGQTAPIQRPQD
+11 
-25 IQTAPGSGTS
+25 
-35 IPTVN
+35 
-40 GLRPKERGAGIQSPT
+40 
-55 PGAGAGAGA
+55 
-64 NISANPIENGNTS
+64 
-77 SPEHGQGQRGRQD
+77 
-90 SDLSRGPRPVPNG
+90 
-103 PPPGVSPAALYPWSQ
+103 
-118 RQLTFPSSQPNPFP
+118 LTF
-132 RYGAA
+132 
-137 VNATSSK
+137 
-144 EGDIYLMGGL
+144 
-154 VNGTT
+154 
-159 VKGDLWMI
+159 
-167 ESGGSNL
+167 
-174 ACYLVGTTFEGP
+174 
-186 GPRVGHASLLV
+186 
-197 GNAFIVFGGDTK
+197 
-209 MDERDKLDDTLY
+209 
-221 LLNTSTR
+221 
-228 HWSRSMP
+228 SR
-235 PGQRPAGRYGHTLNI
+235 
-250 LGSKIYIF
+250 
-258 GGQVEGYFFNDL
+258 
-270 LCFDL
+270 
-275 NALQNANS
+275 
-283 KWEMLIQTSNEG
+283 
-295 GPPEGQI
+295 
-302 PPARTNHT
+302 
-310 IVSWNDKLYL
+310 

-331 DVWSYDPKVVAWTQL
+331 DVWSYDPKVVAWSQL

-351 IPAPREGHS
+351 IPTPREGHS

-411 MTAFGKNIV
+411 MTAFGKQIV

-443 TAKIRYPNDQQIQNT
+443 TVKIRYPNDQQIQST

-470 SQERGTG
+470 SQERTMGV
-477 LPNRGINAPN
+477 PNRGIGAPN

-496 FSGSRESMAGGSRGP
+496 FSGSRESMPGGPRGP
-511 AIGPGP
+511 ALGQGQV
-517 GPGPGGRGQDMSMAN
+517 PGPGGRGQDTNMAN

-546 SIAQAPSG
+546 SMAQAPSG
-554 PPPQQQPP
+554 PPPQQQAPA
-562 PPRANGIMSPNNGA
+562 PRANGVMSPNNGP

-582 RENRGFGP
+582 RENRGYGP
-590 PVDTGR
+590 PVDTGG

-606 PPIVSPV
+606 PPIVSPI
-613 GREGPRQGPT
+613 GREGQRQGPT
-623 ARSMSPVINGRRTP
+623 GGSMSPAVNGRRTP
-637 TQQSGQQS
+637 TQPTGQQP
-645 MQQPPRFADQAAD
+645 MQQPPRFGDLAPG
-658 YDEPQKYDP
+658 YDEPHRYDP
-667 SFGILG
+667 SFGMLG

-678 QEPSL
+678 QEPSM
-683 DESDRFP
+683 DETDRFG
-690 SAGPH
+690 SAGPP

-702 PYDEPNDVSM
+702 QYDEPNDASM
-712 RNNRVQRDDSIP
+712 RSNRVQRDDSIP

-732 NQHQGL
+732 SKHQGL

-767 NEHQDLQSEHQG
+767 SEHQDLQGELRDLQSELQGLQNEHQG
-779 LQSEHQGLQSE
+779 LQNEHQGLQDK
-790 HQGLQSEHQG
+790 HQGLQNDHQG
-800 LQSEHQGLQSEHQG
+800 LQG
-814 LQSEH
+814 
-819 QGLQTQQQDLMQ
+819 QQQDLRQ

-846 MALARQAGYQPNNSG
+846 MALARQAGYQPNTSG
-861 SPLDEKAAQSFGDD
+861 SPLDEKAAQSFGTEDQ
-875 DKPLLEALIA
+875 PLLQALIA
-885 VRAQLAEVQSNLESR
+885 VRAQLAEVQSNLEER
-900 EDAAAQEVAAAEQ
+900 EDAAAQDVAAAEQ

-960 KLAVALAAQN
+960 KLAAALATQN
-970 ELRVTVAAMT
+970 ELRATIAAMT
-980 NAIHS
+980 NEVQQ

-997 DAAQKRAAEFDRAR
+997 DAAHKRVAEFDQAR

-1019 RSELHQVGKTAREE
+1019 RSELHEIGKTAREE
-1033 SAAKFEAHSK
+1033 SAAKSEAHSRA
-1043 VQLLAVDKEDLE
+1043 QLLAVDKEDLE
-1055 RKLGEALE
+1055 RKLAEALE
-1063 NTKQHSITVVSLR
+1063 NTNQHSITVTSLR
-1076 EAVTASTDKASLL
+1076 EAVTASSEKALLL

-1100 ELVDQKL
+1100 EILDQKL
-1107 LQLRAEHEERTAE
+1107 LQLRSEHEERTAE

-1149 VAGLDKLNSR
+1149 VSGIEKLNSR
-1159 SVAGQN
+1159 GLAGQN
-1165 MPIEDER
+1165 KPVQDER
-1172 VPILKEQVENAHALV
+1172 VPLLKEQVENAHALV
-1187 RKNQAAAD
+1187 RKNQVAAD

-1215 EQSSRDS
+1215 DQSSRDG
-1222 LAVRKQLQDTVREL
+1222 LTVRKQLQDTVREL
-1236 IASQSQY
+1236 RDWQSKHS
-1243 GAVQRQLESHQ
+1243 AAQRELESHQ
-1254 RDASALSVQHSALK
+1254 RDASALAVQHSALK
-1268 ELLDERGISSEN
+1268 ELLDERGISEN
-1280 GRSRSRNLD
+1280 GRSRSRNID

-1299 NTRLRELEQELEVSR
+1299 NNRLRELEQELEASR
-1314 QAHQETKSLVES
+1314 QAHQETKSLIES
-1326 RELQADKTYR
+1326 RELEADKTYR

-1374 ERLQSELDVAQR
+1374 ERLQSELDGAQR
-1386 SQSERSM
+1386 THSERSM
-1393 GPEAAAEWE
+1393 EPEAAAEWE
-1402 QERHSLQKEIEEIQR
+1402 QERISLQKEIEEIQK

-1441 QERDHYRQNNE
+1441 QERDRYRQNNE
-1452 QAQEQLAH
+1452 QAQQQLAH
-1460 TTQQARSE
+1460 TTQMTQQARSE

-1473 NENSMLETRALDAE
+1473 NENSMLEARALDAE

-1500 VGNYRRQSQQLN
+1500 VGNYRRQSQQIN

-1520 SNVSTT
+1520 SNVSAT
-1526 STNPPTNF
+1526 STNPSTNF
-1534 RGGHS
+1534 RGGSGHGH
-1539 YTNSADPSI
+1539 TDSADPN
-1548 ISASGNTENNR
+1548 AVANSGHADNNR
-1559 NSVALDSLASELET
+1559 SSFALDSLASELET

-1590 FDFERST
+1590 FDFERSN
-1597 PNSAVGQGNMSD
+1597 PNSAVGPGNMSD

-1623 QKGRGLRDSSESEPD
+1623 QKGRGAADGGGGGGGGGQRDSSESELD
-1638 HLRESGVIRP
+1638 HHHREMGDAVRP

-1667 EERRE
+1667 EQERT
-1672 GRSKSYVI
+1672 GRGGGRSYVI

>member
-1 MSFLFGKKSK
+1 MVL
-11 EGKGQTAPIQRPQD
+11 TR
-25 IQTAPGSGTS
+25 
-35 IPTVN
+35 
-40 GLRPKERGAGIQSPT
+40 
-55 PGAGAGAGA
+55 
-64 NISANPIENGNTS
+64 
-77 SPEHGQGQRGRQD
+77 
-90 SDLSRGPRPVPNG
+90 SR
-103 PPPGVSPAALYPWSQ
+103 
-118 RQLTFPSSQPNPFP
+118 
-132 RYGAA
+132 
-137 VNATSSK
+137 
-144 EGDIYLMGGL
+144 
-154 VNGTT
+154 
-159 VKGDLWMI
+159 
-167 ESGGSNL
+167 
-174 ACYLVGTTFEGP
+174 
-186 GPRVGHASLLV
+186 
-197 GNAFIVFGGDTK
+197 
-209 MDERDKLDDTLY
+209 
-221 LLNTSTR
+221 
-228 HWSRSMP
+228 
-235 PGQRPAGRYGHTLNI
+235 
-250 LGSKIYIF
+250 
-258 GGQVEGYFFNDL
+258 
-270 LCFDL
+270 
-275 NALQNANS
+275 
-283 KWEMLIQTSNEG
+283 
-295 GPPEGQI
+295 
-302 PPARTNHT
+302 
-310 IVSWNDKLYL
+310 

-331 DVWSYDPKVVAWTQL
+331 DVWSYDPKVVAWSQL

-351 IPAPREGHS
+351 IPLPREGHS
-360 AALVDDVMYIFGG
+360 AALIDDVMYIFGG

-411 MTAFGKNIV
+411 MTAFGKQIV

-443 TAKIRYPNDQQIQNT
+443 TVKIRYPNDQQIQST

-470 SQERGTG
+470 SQERGMG
-477 LPNRGINAPN
+477 IPNRGIGAPN
-487 GAPEGLNRK
+487 GAPDGLNRK

-511 AIGPGP
+511 AIIPGQGPA
-517 GPGPGGRGQDMSMAN
+517 PGGRGQDMNMVN

-546 SIAQAPSG
+546 SMAQAPSG
-554 PPPQQQPP
+554 PPPQQQAPA
-562 PPRANGIMSPNNGA
+562 PRANGVMSPNNGP

-623 ARSMSPVINGRRTP
+623 AQSMGPAVNGRRTP
-637 TQQSGQQS
+637 TQPTGQQS
-645 MQQPPRFADQAAD
+645 MQQPPRFADQAAA
-658 YDEPQKYDP
+658 YDDPHQYDP
-667 SFGILG
+667 SFGVLG
-673 SRQAV
+673 SRQHV
-678 QEPSL
+678 QEPSM
-683 DESDRFP
+683 DEIDRFA
-690 SAGPH
+690 SAGPQ

-702 PYDEPNDVSM
+702 QYDEPNDIAM
-712 RNNRVQRDDSIP
+712 RNNRIQRDDSIP

-732 NQHQGL
+732 DKHQGL

-751 LRSEYQG
+751 LRTEYQG
-758 LRSEHQDLQ
+758 LR
-767 NEHQDLQSEHQG
+767 SEHQG

-790 HQGLQSEHQG
+790 HQGLQSELRG
-800 LQSEHQGLQSEHQG
+800 LQNEHQGLQDKHQGLQNEHQG
-814 LQSEH
+814 LQ
-819 QGLQTQQQDLMQ
+819 GQQQDLVQ

-846 MALARQAGYQPNNSG
+846 MALARQAGYQPNTSG
-861 SPLDEKAAQSFGDD
+861 SPLDEKAAQSFGHEDQ
-875 DKPLLEALIA
+875 PLLEALIA
-885 VRAQLAEVQSNLESR
+885 VRAQLADVQSNLESR

-926 ARLAAHG
+926 ARLAALG

-960 KLAVALAAQN
+960 KLATSLATQN
-970 ELRVTVAAMT
+970 GLRATIAAMT
-980 NAIHS
+980 IEVQH

-997 DAAQKRAAEFDRAR
+997 DAAHKRAAEFDQAR

-1019 RSELHQVGKTAREE
+1019 RSELHETGKTAREE
-1033 SAAKFEAHSK
+1033 SAAKSEAHSRA
-1043 VQLLAVDKEDLE
+1043 QLLAVDKEDLE

-1076 EAVTASTDKASLL
+1076 EAVTASTDKTLLL

-1100 ELVDQKL
+1100 ELLDQKL
-1107 LQLRAEHEERTAE
+1107 LQLRGEHEERTAE

-1149 VAGLDKLNSR
+1149 VSGLDKLNSR
-1159 SVAGQN
+1159 SLAGQN
-1165 MPIEDER
+1165 KSVEDER
-1172 VPILKEQVENAHALV
+1172 VPLLKEQVEHAHALV

-1215 EQSSRDS
+1215 EQSSRDG
-1222 LAVRKQLQDTVREL
+1222 LVVRKQLQDTVREL
-1236 IASQSQY
+1236 RDSQSKH
-1243 GAVQRQLESHQ
+1243 GAVQRDLESHQ

-1289 SPAYRLDTPD
+1289 SPAYRHGTPD
-1299 NTRLRELEQELEVSR
+1299 DSRLRELEQELEASR
-1314 QAHQETKSLVES
+1314 QAHQETKSLIET
-1326 RELQADKTYR
+1326 RELEADKTYR

-1374 ERLQSELDVAQR
+1374 ERLQNELDGAQR
-1386 SQSERSM
+1386 SHSERSM
-1393 GPEAAAEWE
+1393 EPEAAAEWE
-1402 QERHSLQKEIEEIQR
+1402 QERNSLQKEIEEIQR

-1441 QERDHYRQNNE
+1441 QERDRYRQSH
-1452 QAQEQLAH
+1452 QQVQQQLAH
-1460 TTQQARSE
+1460 TTEMTQQARSE

-1473 NENSMLETRALDAE
+1473 NENSMLEARALDAE

-1500 VGNYRRQSQQLN
+1500 VGNYRRQSQQIN

-1526 STNPPTNF
+1526 SANPPTNF
-1534 RGGHS
+1534 RAGHS
-1539 YTNSADPSI
+1539 HTDSA
-1548 ISASGNTENNR
+1548 AENNR
-1559 NSVALDSLASELET
+1559 NSLALDSLASELET

-1582 RTYRLSNQ
+1582 RNYRLSNQ
-1590 FDFERST
+1590 FDYERSN
-1597 PNSAVGQGNMSD
+1597 PNSAVGSGNMSD

-1623 QKGRGLRDSSESEPD
+1623 QKGRGGGQRDSSESELD
-1638 HLRESGVIRP
+1638 HHSRESDVVRP
-1648 HEKMPGGLAGI
+1648 HEKMPGALAGI

-1667 EERRE
+1667 EEQRRE
-1672 GRSKSYVI
+1672 RGGRSYVV

>member
-1 MSFLFGKKSK
+1 M
-11 EGKGQTAPIQRPQD
+11 T
-25 IQTAPGSGTS
+25 
-35 IPTVN
+35 N
-40 GLRPKERGAGIQSPT
+40 
-55 PGAGAGAGA
+55 
-64 NISANPIENGNTS
+64 
-77 SPEHGQGQRGRQD
+77 
-90 SDLSRGPRPVPNG
+90 
-103 PPPGVSPAALYPWSQ
+103 
-118 RQLTFPSSQPNPFP
+118 
-132 RYGAA
+132 
-137 VNATSSK
+137 
-144 EGDIYLMGGL
+144 
-154 VNGTT
+154 
-159 VKGDLWMI
+159 
-167 ESGGSNL
+167 
-174 ACYLVGTTFEGP
+174 
-186 GPRVGHASLLV
+186 
-197 GNAFIVFGGDTK
+197 DT
-209 MDERDKLDDTLY
+209 EFYR
-221 LLNTSTR
+221 
-228 HWSRSMP
+228 
-235 PGQRPAGRYGHTLNI
+235 
-250 LGSKIYIF
+250 
-258 GGQVEGYFFNDL
+258 
-270 LCFDL
+270 
-275 NALQNANS
+275 
-283 KWEMLIQTSNEG
+283 
-295 GPPEGQI
+295 
-302 PPARTNHT
+302 
-310 IVSWNDKLYL
+310 

-331 DVWSYDPKVVAWTQL
+331 DVWSYDPKVVAWSQL

-387 RITSRRWYTFQ
+387 RISSRRWYTFQ

-411 MTAFGKNIV
+411 MTAFGKQIV
-420 VLAGEPSSAAR
+420 VLAGEPSSATR

-438 VYVLN
+438 VYILN
-443 TAKIRYPNDQQIQNT
+443 TVKIRYPNDQQIQNT

-470 SQERGTG
+470 SQERGIG
-477 LPNRGINAPN
+477 PPNRGINAPN
-487 GAPEGLNRK
+487 GAPDGLNRK
-496 FSGSRESMAGGSRGP
+496 FSGSRESMAGPSRGP

-517 GPGPGGRGQDMSMAN
+517 GPGPGSGGRGQDVVNMTN

-546 SIAQAPSG
+546 SVAQAPPG
-554 PPPQQQPP
+554 PPPQQQAP
-562 PPRANGIMSPNNGA
+562 PPRANGIMSPNNGP

-606 PPIVSPV
+606 PPIVSPI
-613 GREGPRQGPT
+613 GRDGPRQGPT
-623 ARSMSPVINGRRTP
+623 ARSMSPNMNGRRTP
-637 TQQSGQQS
+637 TQQPGQQLA
-645 MQQPPRFADQAAD
+645 QQPSRFADQAGD
-658 YDEPQKYDP
+658 YDDPQKYDP
-667 SFGILG
+667 SYGILG
-673 SRQAV
+673 TRQAAP
-678 QEPSL
+678 EPAM
-683 DESDRFP
+683 DEIDRFP
-690 SAGPH
+690 SAGSQ

-702 PYDEPNDVSM
+702 QYDEPHDVSM
-712 RNNRVQRDDSIP
+712 RNNRNQRDNSIP

-738 QSQFEGLENQHQG
+738 QNQFEVLENQHQG
-751 LRSEYQG
+751 LRGEYLG
-758 LRSEHQDLQ
+758 LRSENQNLRGEHQGLQ
-767 NEHQDLQSEHQG
+767 NEHQGLQSDHKDLQSEHQNLQNEHEG
-779 LQSEHQGLQSE
+779 LQS
-790 HQGLQSEHQG
+790 
-800 LQSEHQGLQSEHQG
+800 
-814 LQSEH
+814 
-819 QGLQTQQQDLMQ
+819 QQQDLKQ

-846 MALARQAGYQPNNSG
+846 MALARQAGYQPNTSG
-861 SPLDEKAAQSFGDD
+861 SPLDERAAQSFGND

-885 VRAQLAEVQSNLESR
+885 VRTQLAEVQSNLESR

-946 RDLGPDDRSSDIAR
+946 RDLAPDDRSSDIAR
-960 KLAVALAAQN
+960 KLAAALATQN
-970 ELRVTVAAMT
+970 ELRTTIASMEREVQY
-980 NAIHS
+980 

-997 DAAQKRAAEFDRAR
+997 DAAQKRAAEFDQAR

-1019 RSELHQVGKTAREE
+1019 RSELHETGRTAREE
-1033 SAAKFEAHSK
+1033 SAAKSEAHSRA
-1043 VQLLAVDKEDLE
+1043 QLLAVEKQDLE
-1055 RKLGEALE
+1055 TKLEEALE
-1063 NTKQHSITVVSLR
+1063 NTKQHNITVVSLR
-1076 EAVTASTDKASLL
+1076 EAVTASTDKTSLL
-1089 EKKLND
+1089 EKKLDD

-1100 ELVDQKL
+1100 EFVDQKL
-1107 LQLRAEHEERTAE
+1107 LQLRSEHEERTAE

-1132 EMASANA
+1132 DMASANA

-1159 SVAGQN
+1159 SLASQN
-1165 MPIEDER
+1165 MPVEDER

-1187 RKNQAAAD
+1187 RKNQMAAD

-1215 EQSSRDS
+1215 EQSSRDGLS
-1222 LAVRKQLQDTVREL
+1222 VRKQLQDTVRDFTRL
-1236 IASQSQY
+1236 QSQHNI
-1243 GAVQRQLESHQ
+1243 VQRQFESHQ
-1254 RDASALSVQHSALK
+1254 RDASALSVQHGALK

-1280 GRSRSRNLD
+1280 GRSRSRNMD
-1289 SPAYRLDTPD
+1289 SPAYRQETPD
-1299 NTRLRELEQELEVSR
+1299 NSRLRELEQELEVSR
-1314 QAHQETKSLVES
+1314 QAHQETKSLIES

-1374 ERLQSELDVAQR
+1374 ERLQSEVDEAQR
-1386 SQSERSM
+1386 SQPERSL

-1402 QERHSLQKEIEEIQR
+1402 QERHSLRKEIEEMQR
-1417 SVKDSHSQLEAQMAQ
+1417 SVQESHSQLEAQMAQ
-1432 VRSELYAAQ
+1432 VRSELYDSQ

-1452 QAQEQLAH
+1452 QAQQQLAR
-1460 TTQQARSE
+1460 TAEQARSE

-1473 NENSMLETRALDAE
+1473 NENSMLESRAIDAE

-1526 STNPPTNF
+1526 SNNPATNF

-1539 YTNSADPSI
+1539 HTNSADPSTFPP
-1548 ISASGNTENNR
+1548 SGTTENNR
-1559 NSVALDSLASELET
+1559 SSLALDSLASELET

-1590 FDFERST
+1590 FDFERSA
-1597 PNSAVGQGNMSD
+1597 PNSAVGSGNMSD

-1667 EERRE
+1667 EEHGRE
-1672 GRSKSYVI
+1672 RGGKSYVI

>member
-1 MSFLFGKKSK
+1 MVL
-11 EGKGQTAPIQRPQD
+11 T
-25 IQTAPGSGTS
+25 
-35 IPTVN
+35 
-40 GLRPKERGAGIQSPT
+40 
-55 PGAGAGAGA
+55 
-64 NISANPIENGNTS
+64 
-77 SPEHGQGQRGRQD
+77 
-90 SDLSRGPRPVPNG
+90 LSR
-103 PPPGVSPAALYPWSQ
+103 
-118 RQLTFPSSQPNPFP
+118 
-132 RYGAA
+132 
-137 VNATSSK
+137 
-144 EGDIYLMGGL
+144 
-154 VNGTT
+154 
-159 VKGDLWMI
+159 
-167 ESGGSNL
+167 
-174 ACYLVGTTFEGP
+174 
-186 GPRVGHASLLV
+186 
-197 GNAFIVFGGDTK
+197 
-209 MDERDKLDDTLY
+209 
-221 LLNTSTR
+221 
-228 HWSRSMP
+228 
-235 PGQRPAGRYGHTLNI
+235 
-250 LGSKIYIF
+250 
-258 GGQVEGYFFNDL
+258 
-270 LCFDL
+270 
-275 NALQNANS
+275 
-283 KWEMLIQTSNEG
+283 
-295 GPPEGQI
+295 
-302 PPARTNHT
+302 
-310 IVSWNDKLYL
+310 

-331 DVWSYDPKVVAWTQL
+331 DVWSYDPKIVAWTQL

-411 MTAFGKNIV
+411 MTAFGKQIV

-470 SQERGTG
+470 SQERGMG

-487 GAPEGLNRK
+487 GAPDGLNRK

-511 AIGPGP
+511 AIAQGPGS
-517 GPGPGGRGQDMSMAN
+517 GPVGRGQDMSMAN

-546 SIAQAPSG
+546 SMAQAPSG
-554 PPPQQQPP
+554 PPPQQQAP
-562 PPRANGIMSPNNGA
+562 PPRANGVMSPNGGP

-606 PPIVSPV
+606 PPIVSPI

-623 ARSMSPVINGRRTP
+623 ARSMSPAVNGRRTP
-637 TQQSGQQS
+637 TQQPGQQT

-667 SFGILG
+667 SFGMLG
-673 SRQAV
+673 TRQAV

-683 DESDRFP
+683 DELDRFP
-690 SAGPH
+690 SAGPQ

-702 PYDEPNDVSM
+702 QYDEPNDHSV
-712 RNNRVQRDDSIP
+712 RNNRIQRDDSIP

-738 QSQFEGLENQHQG
+738 QSQFDGLEHQHQG
-751 LRSEYQG
+751 LRNEYQS
-758 LRSEHQDLQ
+758 LRS
-767 NEHQDLQSEHQG
+767 EHQDLQSEHQG
-779 LQSEHQGLQSE
+779 LRSEHQDLQSDNQGLQSEVRGLQSDYQGLQNEHQGLQN
-790 HQGLQSEHQG
+790 
-800 LQSEHQGLQSEHQG
+800 
-814 LQSEH
+814 
-819 QGLQTQQQDLMQ
+819 QQQDLVQ

-846 MALARQAGYQPNNSG
+846 MALARQAGYQPNTSG
-861 SPLDEKAAQSFGDD
+861 SPLDEKAAQSFGND

-900 EDAAAQEVAAAEQ
+900 EDAAAQDVAAAEQ

-960 KLAVALAAQN
+960 KLATALATQDELRATVDAMTIEVQN
-970 ELRVTVAAMT
+970 ER
-980 NAIHS
+980 H
-985 ERQAR
+985 AR

-997 DAAQKRAAEFDRAR
+997 DAAQKRTAEFDQAR

-1033 SAAKFEAHSK
+1033 SAAKSEAQARA
-1043 VQLLAVDKEDLE
+1043 QLLAVEGEDLE
-1055 RKLGEALE
+1055 RKLAEALE
-1063 NTKQHSITVVSLR
+1063 NTKQHSITVASLR
-1076 EAVTASTDKASLL
+1076 EAVTASTDKALLL

-1120 LDDTTRKLRDAE
+1120 LDDTIRKLRDAE

-1149 VAGLDKLNSR
+1149 VTGLDKLNSR
-1159 SVAGQN
+1159 SLGSQN
-1165 MPIEDER
+1165 KQIEDER
-1172 VPILKEQVENAHALV
+1172 VPILKEQVESAHALV

-1195 DAAEKLRRAEERIA
+1195 DATEKLRRAEERIA

-1215 EQSSRDS
+1215 EQSSRDG
-1222 LAVRKQLQDTVREL
+1222 LAVSKQLQDTVKEL
-1236 IASQSQY
+1236 IRSQSQHS
-1243 GAVQRQLESHQ
+1243 AVQRQLESHQ

-1289 SPAYRLDTPD
+1289 SPAYRHDTPD
-1299 NTRLRELEQELEVSR
+1299 NTRLRELEQELEASR
-1314 QAHQETKSLVES
+1314 QAHQETKLSIES
-1326 RELQADKTYR
+1326 RELEADRTYR

-1374 ERLQSELDVAQR
+1374 ERLQSELDGAQR
-1386 SQSERSM
+1386 SQSERTM

-1402 QERHSLQKEIEEIQR
+1402 QERKSLQKEIEEIQR

-1441 QERDHYRQNNE
+1441 QERDQYRQNNE
-1452 QAQEQLAH
+1452 QAQQQLAH
-1460 TTQQARSE
+1460 TAKQARSE

-1520 SNVSTT
+1520 SNISTT

-1539 YTNSADPSI
+1539 HTNSADPS
-1548 ISASGNTENNR
+1548 SVSSSGNNENNR
-1559 NSVALDSLASELET
+1559 NSLALDSLASELET

-1597 PNSAVGQGNMSD
+1597 PTSAVGAGNMSD

-1623 QKGRGLRDSSESEPD
+1623 QKGRGQRDSSESEPD

-1667 EERRE
+1667 EGMER
-1672 GRSKSYVI
+1672 GSKSYVI

>member
-1 MSFLFGKKSK
+1 MTNAL
-11 EGKGQTAPIQRPQD
+11 T
-25 IQTAPGSGTS
+25 
-35 IPTVN
+35 
-40 GLRPKERGAGIQSPT
+40 
-55 PGAGAGAGA
+55 
-64 NISANPIENGNTS
+64 
-77 SPEHGQGQRGRQD
+77 
-90 SDLSRGPRPVPNG
+90 LSR
-103 PPPGVSPAALYPWSQ
+103 
-118 RQLTFPSSQPNPFP
+118 
-132 RYGAA
+132 
-137 VNATSSK
+137 
-144 EGDIYLMGGL
+144 
-154 VNGTT
+154 
-159 VKGDLWMI
+159 
-167 ESGGSNL
+167 
-174 ACYLVGTTFEGP
+174 
-186 GPRVGHASLLV
+186 
-197 GNAFIVFGGDTK
+197 
-209 MDERDKLDDTLY
+209 
-221 LLNTSTR
+221 
-228 HWSRSMP
+228 
-235 PGQRPAGRYGHTLNI
+235 
-250 LGSKIYIF
+250 
-258 GGQVEGYFFNDL
+258 
-270 LCFDL
+270 
-275 NALQNANS
+275 
-283 KWEMLIQTSNEG
+283 
-295 GPPEGQI
+295 
-302 PPARTNHT
+302 
-310 IVSWNDKLYL
+310 

-331 DVWSYDPKVVAWTQL
+331 DVWSYDPKVVAWSQL

-411 MTAFGKNIV
+411 MTAFGKQIV

-470 SQERGTG
+470 SQERGIG
-477 LPNRGINAPN
+477 LPNRGMNAPN
-487 GAPEGLNRK
+487 GAPDGLNRK

-517 GPGPGGRGQDMSMAN
+517 GSGPGGRGQDMNMAN

-546 SIAQAPSG
+546 SMAQAPSG
-554 PPPQQQPP
+554 PPPQQQAPA
-562 PPRANGIMSPNNGA
+562 PRGNGIISPNNGP

-613 GREGPRQGPT
+613 GREGPRQGST
-623 ARSMSPVINGRRTP
+623 ARSMSPIVNGRRTP
-637 TQQSGQQS
+637 TQQPGQQP

-667 SFGILG
+667 SFGMLG
-673 SRQAV
+673 TRQAV

-683 DESDRFP
+683 DGIERFP
-690 SAGPH
+690 SADRQ
-695 QQRSFND
+695 QQRPFNNQ
-702 PYDEPNDVSM
+702 YDEPNDVSM
-712 RNNRVQRDDSIP
+712 RSNRIQRDDLVP
-724 RQQLEQLE
+724 RLQLDQLE

-738 QSQFEGLENQHQG
+738 QSQFEDLENQHQG
-751 LRSEYQG
+751 LRS
-758 LRSEHQDLQ
+758 
-767 NEHQDLQSEHQG
+767 EHQDLQSEHQG
-779 LQSEHQGLQSE
+779 LQSELRGLQSEHHGLQSE
-790 HQGLQSEHQG
+790 HQGLQNKHQG
-800 LQSEHQGLQSEHQG
+800 IQS
-814 LQSEH
+814 
-819 QGLQTQQQDLMQ
+819 QQQDLMQ

-846 MALARQAGYQPNNSG
+846 MALARQAGYQPNTSG
-861 SPLDEKAAQSFGDD
+861 SPLDEKAAQSFGND

-885 VRAQLAEVQSNLESR
+885 VRTQLAEVQSNLESR

-926 ARLAAHG
+926 AKLAAHG
-933 GSHVGTPQSDAAS
+933 GSQVGTPQSDAAS
-946 RDLGPDDRSSDIAR
+946 RDPGPDDRSSDIAR
-960 KLAVALAAQN
+960 KLAAALATQN

-980 NAIHS
+980 SQVRN

-990 EAAEGTA
+990 EAAEGTS
-997 DAAQKRAAEFDRAR
+997 DAAQKRAAEFEQAH

-1019 RSELHQVGKTAREE
+1019 RGELHQAAKAAREE
-1033 SAAKFEAHSK
+1033 SAAKSEAYSK
-1043 VQLLAVDKEDLE
+1043 AQLLAVDKEDLV

-1063 NTKQHSITVVSLR
+1063 NTKQHSITVASLR
-1076 EAVTASTDKASLL
+1076 EAVTASTDKTSLL

-1100 ELVDQKL
+1100 ELMDQKL

-1159 SVAGQN
+1159 SLASQN

-1172 VPILKEQVENAHALV
+1172 VPILKDQVENAHALI

-1195 DAAEKLRRAEERIA
+1195 DATENLRRAEERIA

-1215 EQSSRDS
+1215 EQASRDGLTLS
-1222 LAVRKQLQDTVREL
+1222 KKMEDTVREL
-1236 IASQSQY
+1236 IGSQSQHS
-1243 GAVQRQLESHQ
+1243 ALERQLESHQ
-1254 RDASALSVQHSALK
+1254 RDTSALSVQHSALK

-1280 GRSRSRNLD
+1280 GRSGSRTLD

-1299 NTRLRELEQELEVSR
+1299 TTRLRELEQELESSR
-1314 QAHQETKSLVES
+1314 QAHQETKSLIES

-1374 ERLQSELDVAQR
+1374 ERLQSELDGAQR
-1386 SQSERSM
+1386 SQSGRSIE
-1393 GPEAAAEWE
+1393 PEAAAEWE
-1402 QERHSLQKEIEEIQR
+1402 QERSSLQKEIEEIHK
-1417 SVKDSHSQLEAQMAQ
+1417 SVKESHSQLEAQMAQ

-1452 QAQEQLAH
+1452 QAQQQLAH

-1473 NENSMLETRALDAE
+1473 NENSMLETRAIDAE

-1520 SNVSTT
+1520 SNVSAT
-1526 STNPPTNF
+1526 STNPPMNF

-1539 YTNSADPSI
+1539 HANSADPGTI
-1548 ISASGNTENNR
+1548 PTSGNTENNR
-1559 NSVALDSLASELET
+1559 SSLALDSLASELET

-1597 PNSAVGQGNMSD
+1597 PNSAVGPGNMSD

-1667 EERRE
+1667 EGE
-1672 GRSKSYVI
+1672 GRGSKSYVI

>member
-1 MSFLFGKKSK
+1 
-11 EGKGQTAPIQRPQD
+11 
-25 IQTAPGSGTS
+25 
-35 IPTVN
+35 
-40 GLRPKERGAGIQSPT
+40 
-55 PGAGAGAGA
+55 
-64 NISANPIENGNTS
+64 
-77 SPEHGQGQRGRQD
+77 
-90 SDLSRGPRPVPNG
+90 
-103 PPPGVSPAALYPWSQ
+103 
-118 RQLTFPSSQPNPFP
+118 
-132 RYGAA
+132 
-137 VNATSSK
+137 
-144 EGDIYLMGGL
+144 
-154 VNGTT
+154 
-159 VKGDLWMI
+159 
-167 ESGGSNL
+167 
-174 ACYLVGTTFEGP
+174 
-186 GPRVGHASLLV
+186 
-197 GNAFIVFGGDTK
+197 
-209 MDERDKLDDTLY
+209 
-221 LLNTSTR
+221 
-228 HWSRSMP
+228 
-235 PGQRPAGRYGHTLNI
+235 
-250 LGSKIYIF
+250 
-258 GGQVEGYFFNDL
+258 
-270 LCFDL
+270 
-275 NALQNANS
+275 
-283 KWEMLIQTSNEG
+283 
-295 GPPEGQI
+295 
-302 PPARTNHT
+302 
-310 IVSWNDKLYL
+310 
-320 FGGTNGTQWFN
+320 
-331 DVWSYDPKVVAWTQL
+331 
-346 DCIGY
+346 
-351 IPAPREGHS
+351 
-360 AALVDDVMYIFGG
+360 MYIFGG

-411 MTAFGKNIV
+411 MTAFGKQIV

-487 GAPEGLNRK
+487 GAPDGLNRK
-496 FSGSRESMAGGSRGP
+496 FSGSQESMAGGSRGP
-511 AIGPGP
+511 AIGAGP
-517 GPGPGGRGQDMSMAN
+517 GSGSGGRGQDMSMAN

-537 GGGSRLPRA
+537 SGGSRLPRA
-546 SIAQAPSG
+546 SMAQAPSG
-554 PPPQQQPP
+554 LPPQQQAP
-562 PPRANGIMSPNNGA
+562 PPRANGIMSPNNGP

-613 GREGPRQGPT
+613 REGPKQGST
-623 ARSMSPVINGRRTP
+623 AGSMSPNVNGRRTP
-637 TQQSGQQS
+637 TQQPGQLP

-658 YDEPQKYDP
+658 YDESQKYDP
-667 SFGILG
+667 SYGMSV

-678 QEPSL
+678 REPSL
-683 DESDRFP
+683 DEIDRFP
-690 SAGPH
+690 SAGPQ

-702 PYDEPNDVSM
+702 QYDEPSDVSM
-712 RNNRVQRDDSIP
+712 RNNRIRRDDSTP

-751 LRSEYQG
+751 LRGEYQG
-758 LRSEHQDLQ
+758 LRSEHQDLRG
-767 NEHQDLQSEHQG
+767 EHQG

-790 HQGLQSEHQG
+790 HQGLRSEHQG
-800 LQSEHQGLQSEHQG
+800 LQSEHQTLQNEHQG
-814 LQSEH
+814 LRS
-819 QGLQTQQQDLMQ
+819 QQQDLMQ

-846 MALARQAGYQPNNSG
+846 MALARQAGYQPNTSG
-861 SPLDEKAAQSFGDD
+861 SPLDERAAQSFDND

-885 VRAQLAEVQSNLESR
+885 VRAELAEVQSNLESR
-900 EDAAAQEVAAAEQ
+900 EDVAAQEVAAAEQ

-946 RDLGPDDRSSDIAR
+946 RDLVPNDRSSDIAR
-960 KLAVALAAQN
+960 KLAAALVTQN
-970 ELRVTVAAMT
+970 ELRVTIASMT
-980 NAIHS
+980 NEVQH

-997 DAAQKRAAEFDRAR
+997 DAAQKRAAEFDQAR
-1011 NPGELESL
+1011 NPGELENL
-1019 RSELHQVGKTAREE
+1019 RSELHQTGKTAREE
-1033 SAAKFEAHSK
+1033 SAAKSEAHSRA
-1043 VQLLAVDKEDLE
+1043 QLLAVDKEDLE

-1063 NTKQHSITVVSLR
+1063 TTEQHSITVASLR
-1076 EAVTASTDKASLL
+1076 EAVAASTDKASLL
-1089 EKKLND
+1089 EKKLSD
-1095 ERRQR
+1095 ERRHR
-1100 ELVDQKL
+1100 EIVDQKL

-1149 VAGLDKLNSR
+1149 VAGLDKLNNRNLAS
-1159 SVAGQN
+1159 QN

-1172 VPILKEQVENAHALV
+1172 VPILKEQIENAHALV
-1187 RKNQAAAD
+1187 RKNQVAAD

-1215 EQSSRDS
+1215 EQSSRDG

-1236 IASQSQY
+1236 TGLQSQHS
-1243 GAVQRQLESHQ
+1243 AVQRQFESYQ

-1268 ELLDERGISSEN
+1268 ELLDERGIPSEN
-1280 GRSRSRNLD
+1280 GRPRSSNLD
-1289 SPAYRLDTPD
+1289 DPAYRQDTPD
-1299 NTRLRELEQELEVSR
+1299 NTRLRELEQDLEASR
-1314 QAHQETKSLVES
+1314 QAHQETKSLIES

-1374 ERLQSELDVAQR
+1374 ERLQSELDGAQR

-1393 GPEAAAEWE
+1393 EPEAAAEWE
-1402 QERHSLQKEIEEIQR
+1402 QERNSLQKEIEEIQR
-1417 SVKDSHSQLEAQMAQ
+1417 SVKESHSQLEAQMAQ
-1432 VRSELYAAQ
+1432 VRTELYAAQ

-1452 QAQEQLAH
+1452 QAQQQLAH
-1460 TTQQARSE
+1460 TRQQAQSE

-1526 STNPPTNF
+1526 STNAPINF

-1539 YTNSADPSI
+1539 HTNSADPSTFHT
-1548 ISASGNTENNR
+1548 SGNTENNR
-1559 NSVALDSLASELET
+1559 NSLALDSLASELEI

-1597 PNSAVGQGNMSD
+1597 PNSAVGPGNMSD

-1623 QKGRGLRDSSESEPD
+1623 QKGRGQRDSSESEPD
-1638 HLRESGVIRP
+1638 HLHESGVIRP
-1648 HEKMPGGLAGI
+1648 HDKMPGGLAGI
-1659 SSSEDEEE
+1659 SSSEDEAGEDGEE
-1667 EERRE
+1667 TDR
-1672 GRSKSYVI
+1672 GSKSYVI

>member
-1 MSFLFGKKSK
+1 MIL
-11 EGKGQTAPIQRPQD
+11 T
-25 IQTAPGSGTS
+25 
-35 IPTVN
+35 
-40 GLRPKERGAGIQSPT
+40 
-55 PGAGAGAGA
+55 
-64 NISANPIENGNTS
+64 
-77 SPEHGQGQRGRQD
+77 
-90 SDLSRGPRPVPNG
+90 LSR
-103 PPPGVSPAALYPWSQ
+103 
-118 RQLTFPSSQPNPFP
+118 
-132 RYGAA
+132 
-137 VNATSSK
+137 
-144 EGDIYLMGGL
+144 
-154 VNGTT
+154 
-159 VKGDLWMI
+159 
-167 ESGGSNL
+167 
-174 ACYLVGTTFEGP
+174 
-186 GPRVGHASLLV
+186 
-197 GNAFIVFGGDTK
+197 
-209 MDERDKLDDTLY
+209 
-221 LLNTSTR
+221 
-228 HWSRSMP
+228 
-235 PGQRPAGRYGHTLNI
+235 
-250 LGSKIYIF
+250 
-258 GGQVEGYFFNDL
+258 
-270 LCFDL
+270 
-275 NALQNANS
+275 
-283 KWEMLIQTSNEG
+283 
-295 GPPEGQI
+295 
-302 PPARTNHT
+302 
-310 IVSWNDKLYL
+310 

-331 DVWSYDPKVVAWTQL
+331 DVWSYDPKVVAWSQL

-411 MTAFGKNIV
+411 MTAYGKQIV
-420 VLAGEPSSAAR
+420 VLAGEPSSAVR

-443 TAKIRYPNDQQIQNT
+443 TVKIRYPNDQQIQNT

-470 SQERGTG
+470 SQERGMG

-487 GAPEGLNRK
+487 GAPDGLNRK
-496 FSGSRESMAGGSRGP
+496 FSGSRESIVGGSRGP

-517 GPGPGGRGQDMSMAN
+517 GVGPGGRGQDMSMAN

-546 SIAQAPSG
+546 SMAQAPSG
-554 PPPQQQPP
+554 PPPQQQAP
-562 PPRANGIMSPNNGA
+562 PPRGNGIISPNNGP

-590 PVDTGR
+590 PLDTGR

-606 PPIVSPV
+606 PPIISPG

-623 ARSMSPVINGRRTP
+623 ARSMSPAVNGHRTP
-637 TQQSGQQS
+637 TQQPGQQS

-667 SFGILG
+667 SFGMLG
-673 SRQAV
+673 SRQAP
-678 QEPSL
+678 QDPSL
-683 DESDRFP
+683 DEVDRFP
-690 SAGPH
+690 SAGPQ

-702 PYDEPNDVSM
+702 QYDEVNDIST
-712 RNNRVQRDDSIP
+712 RNNRIQRDDLIP

-732 NQHQGL
+732 YQHKGL
-738 QSQFEGLENQHQG
+738 QSQFEGLENQNQG

-758 LRSEHQDLQ
+758 LRSEHQG
-767 NEHQDLQSEHQG
+767 LQSELRG
-779 LQSEHQGLQSE
+779 LQSEHQGLQNE
-790 HQGLQSEHQG
+790 HQGIQS
-800 LQSEHQGLQSEHQG
+800 
-814 LQSEH
+814 
-819 QGLQTQQQDLMQ
+819 QQQDLMR

-846 MALARQAGYQPNNSG
+846 MALARQGGYQPNITG
-861 SPLDEKAAQSFGDD
+861 SPLDETASQSLGND

-885 VRAQLAEVQSNLESR
+885 VRAQLVEVQSNLESR

-933 GSHVGTPQSDAAS
+933 GSHVGTPQSDGAS

-960 KLAVALAAQN
+960 KLAAALATQN

-980 NAIHS
+980 TEVQN

-997 DAAQKRAAEFDRAR
+997 DAAQKRAAEFEQAH
-1011 NPGELESL
+1011 NHGELENL
-1019 RSELHQVGKTAREE
+1019 KSELHQAAKAAREE
-1033 SAAKFEAHSK
+1033 SAAKSEAYSRA
-1043 VQLLAVDKEDLE
+1043 QLLAVDKEDLE
-1055 RKLGEALE
+1055 RRLGEALE
-1063 NTKQHSITVVSLR
+1063 NTKQHSITVASLR
-1076 EAVTASTDKASLL
+1076 DAVTASTDKASLL
-1089 EKKLND
+1089 EKKLTD

-1120 LDDTTRKLRDAE
+1120 LDDTIRKLRDAE

-1139 AEAKTHRQAM
+1139 EEAKTHRQAM

-1159 SVAGQN
+1159 SLASQN
-1165 MPIEDER
+1165 MPIDDER
-1172 VPILKEQVENAHALV
+1172 VPVLKDQVENAHALV

-1195 DAAEKLRRAEERIA
+1195 DAAEKLRQAEERIA

-1215 EQSSRDS
+1215 EQASRDG
-1222 LAVRKQLQDTVREL
+1222 LALSKQLQDTVREL
-1236 IASQSQY
+1236 IGSQSQ
-1243 GAVQRQLESHQ
+1243 ASALERQLESHQ
-1254 RDASALSVQHSALK
+1254 RDASALSVQHNALK
-1268 ELLDERGISSEN
+1268 ELLDERGVSSEN

-1289 SPAYRLDTPD
+1289 SPADSLDTPD
-1299 NTRLRELEQELEVSR
+1299 NTRLRELEQELEASR
-1314 QAHQETKSLVES
+1314 QAHQETKSLIES

-1374 ERLQSELDVAQR
+1374 ERLQSELDGAQR
-1386 SQSERSM
+1386 SQSGRLME
-1393 GPEAAAEWE
+1393 PEAAAEWE
-1402 QERHSLQKEIEEIQR
+1402 QERNSLQKEMEEIQR
-1417 SVKDSHSQLEAQMAQ
+1417 SVKESHSQLEAQMAQ

-1452 QAQEQLAH
+1452 QAHQQLAL

-1473 NENSMLETRALDAE
+1473 NENTMLESRALDAE
-1487 QKVTLLLDQVGTS
+1487 HKVTLLLDQVGTS

-1512 GHGHARGL
+1512 SHGHARGL

-1526 STNPPTNF
+1526 STNPNMSF

-1539 YTNSADPSI
+1539 HANSADPGT
-1548 ISASGNTENNR
+1548 ISTSGNTENNR
-1559 NSVALDSLASELET
+1559 SSLALDSLASELET

-1597 PNSAVGQGNMSD
+1597 PTSAVGAGNMSD

-1623 QKGRGLRDSSESEPD
+1623 QNGRGQRDSSESEPD
-1638 HLRESGVIRP
+1638 HFRESGVIRP

-1667 EERRE
+1667 GEERRN
-1672 GRSKSYVI
+1672 KNYVI

>member
-1 MSFLFGKKSK
+1 ML
-11 EGKGQTAPIQRPQD
+11 
-25 IQTAPGSGTS
+25 
-35 IPTVN
+35 TV
-40 GLRPKERGAGIQSPT
+40 
-55 PGAGAGAGA
+55 
-64 NISANPIENGNTS
+64 
-77 SPEHGQGQRGRQD
+77 
-90 SDLSRGPRPVPNG
+90 SR
-103 PPPGVSPAALYPWSQ
+103 
-118 RQLTFPSSQPNPFP
+118 
-132 RYGAA
+132 
-137 VNATSSK
+137 
-144 EGDIYLMGGL
+144 
-154 VNGTT
+154 
-159 VKGDLWMI
+159 
-167 ESGGSNL
+167 
-174 ACYLVGTTFEGP
+174 
-186 GPRVGHASLLV
+186 
-197 GNAFIVFGGDTK
+197 
-209 MDERDKLDDTLY
+209 
-221 LLNTSTR
+221 
-228 HWSRSMP
+228 
-235 PGQRPAGRYGHTLNI
+235 
-250 LGSKIYIF
+250 
-258 GGQVEGYFFNDL
+258 
-270 LCFDL
+270 
-275 NALQNANS
+275 
-283 KWEMLIQTSNEG
+283 
-295 GPPEGQI
+295 
-302 PPARTNHT
+302 
-310 IVSWNDKLYL
+310 

-331 DVWSYDPKVVAWTQL
+331 DVWSYDPKVVAWSQL

-411 MTAFGKNIV
+411 MTAFGKQIV

-443 TAKIRYPNDQQIQNT
+443 TAKIRYPNDQQIQST

-470 SQERGTG
+470 SQERGMG
-477 LPNRGINAPN
+477 IPNRGISAPN
-487 GAPEGLNRK
+487 GAPEGLKRN
-496 FSGSRESMAGGSRGP
+496 FSGSRESMAVGGSRGP
-511 AIGPGP
+511 AIGPGQGSRP
-517 GPGPGGRGQDMSMAN
+517 GAPGQDINMAN

-546 SIAQAPSG
+546 SMAQAPSG
-554 PPPQQQPP
+554 PPPQQQAP
-562 PPRANGIMSPNNGA
+562 PPRANGVMSPNNGA

-596 GPSFEKENVT
+596 EPSFEKENVS

-613 GREGPRQGPT
+613 GREAPRQGPP
-623 ARSMSPVINGRRTP
+623 ARSMSPAVNGRRTP
-637 TQQSGQQS
+637 TQPTGQQS
-645 MQQPPRFADQAAD
+645 MQQPARFADQAAG
-658 YDEPQKYDP
+658 YDEPHKYDP
-667 SFGILG
+667 SFGVLG
-673 SRQAV
+673 SRQAI
-678 QEPSL
+678 QEPSV
-683 DESDRFP
+683 DEIDRFG
-690 SAGPH
+690 SAGPPQ

-702 PYDEPNDVSM
+702 QYDEPNDVSM
-712 RNNRVQRDDSIP
+712 RNNRIQRDDSIP

-732 NQHQGL
+732 TKHQGL
-738 QSQFEGLENQHQG
+738 QSQFEVLENQHQG
-751 LRSEYQG
+751 LRGEYQG
-758 LRSEHQDLQ
+758 LRSDHQDLQ
-767 NEHQDLQSEHQG
+767 SDHQDLQSEHQD
-779 LQSEHQGLQSE
+779 LQSKLRGLESELQRLQTEHHGFQNEHQDLQE
-790 HQGLQSEHQG
+790 KHQA
-800 LQSEHQGLQSEHQG
+800 

-819 QGLQTQQQDLMQ
+819 QGLQTQQQDLQTQHQDLIQ

-846 MALARQAGYQPNNSG
+846 MALARQAGYQPNTSG
-861 SPLDEKAAQSFGDD
+861 SPLDEKAAQSFGNEDQ
-875 DKPLLEALIA
+875 PLLEALIA
-885 VRAQLAEVQSNLESR
+885 VRAQLAEVQSNLEAR

-913 QRDTAIREAAYAK
+913 QRDTAIREAVYAK

-933 GSHVGTPQSDAAS
+933 GSHVGTPQSDVTS

-960 KLAVALAAQN
+960 KLATALATQN
-970 ELRVTVAAMT
+970 ELRVTIAAMT
-980 NAIHS
+980 NEVQH

-997 DAAQKRAAEFDRAR
+997 DAAHKRAAEFDQAR

-1019 RSELHQVGKTAREE
+1019 RSELHEVGKTAREE
-1033 SAAKFEAHSK
+1033 SAAKSEAQSRA
-1043 VQLLAVDKEDLE
+1043 QLLAVDKEDLE

-1076 EAVTASTDKASLL
+1076 EAVTASTDKAHLL

-1100 ELVDQKL
+1100 ELLDQKL

-1120 LDDTTRKLRDAE
+1120 LEDTTRKLRDAE

-1139 AEAKTHRQAM
+1139 AEAKTHRQA
-1149 VAGLDKLNSR
+1149 VVSGLDKLNSR
-1159 SVAGQN
+1159 SLAGQN
-1165 MPIEDER
+1165 TPVEDER
-1172 VPILKEQVENAHALV
+1172 VPLLKAQVENAHALV
-1187 RKNQAAAD
+1187 RKNQTAAD

-1215 EQSSRDS
+1215 EQSSRDG

-1236 IASQSQY
+1236 RDSQSQHS
-1243 GAVQRQLESHQ
+1243 AVQRALESHQ

-1268 ELLDERGISSEN
+1268 ELLDERGTVSEN
-1280 GRSRSRNLD
+1280 GGSRSRNLD

-1299 NTRLRELEQELEVSR
+1299 NSRLRELEQELEASR
-1314 QAHQETKSLVES
+1314 QAHQETKSLIES
-1326 RELQADKTYR
+1326 RELEADRTYR

-1374 ERLQSELDVAQR
+1374 ERLQSELDGAQR
-1386 SQSERSM
+1386 SHSERSM
-1393 GPEAAAEWE
+1393 EPEAAAEWE
-1402 QERHSLQKEIEEIQR
+1402 QERNSLQREIEEIQR

-1441 QERDHYRQNNE
+1441 QEREHYRQSNE
-1452 QAQEQLAH
+1452 QAQQQLAH

-1473 NENSMLETRALDAE
+1473 NENSMLEARALDAE

-1520 SNVSTT
+1520 SNASTT
-1526 STNPPTNF
+1526 STNF

-1539 YTNSADPSI
+1539 HTDSANPGTI
-1548 ISASGNTENNR
+1548 PNTGPIENNR
-1559 NSVALDSLASELET
+1559 NSLALDSLASELET

-1582 RTYRLSNQ
+1582 RTYRLSSQ
-1590 FDFERST
+1590 FDFERSN
-1597 PNSAVGQGNMSD
+1597 PNSAVGSGNMSD

-1623 QKGRGLRDSSESEPD
+1623 QKGRGGQRDSSESEPD
-1638 HLRESGVIRP
+1638 HSRESGVIRP
-1648 HEKMPGGLAGI
+1648 HEKMPGGLVGI

-1667 EERRE
+1667 EGDGDSARERERE
-1672 GRSKSYVI
+1672 RERGGRSYVI

>member
-1 MSFLFGKKSK
+1 
-11 EGKGQTAPIQRPQD
+11 
-25 IQTAPGSGTS
+25 
-35 IPTVN
+35 
-40 GLRPKERGAGIQSPT
+40 
-55 PGAGAGAGA
+55 
-64 NISANPIENGNTS
+64 
-77 SPEHGQGQRGRQD
+77 
-90 SDLSRGPRPVPNG
+90 
-103 PPPGVSPAALYPWSQ
+103 
-118 RQLTFPSSQPNPFP
+118 
-132 RYGAA
+132 
-137 VNATSSK
+137 
-144 EGDIYLMGGL
+144 
-154 VNGTT
+154 
-159 VKGDLWMI
+159 
-167 ESGGSNL
+167 
-174 ACYLVGTTFEGP
+174 
-186 GPRVGHASLLV
+186 
-197 GNAFIVFGGDTK
+197 
-209 MDERDKLDDTLY
+209 
-221 LLNTSTR
+221 
-228 HWSRSMP
+228 
-235 PGQRPAGRYGHTLNI
+235 
-250 LGSKIYIF
+250 
-258 GGQVEGYFFNDL
+258 
-270 LCFDL
+270 
-275 NALQNANS
+275 
-283 KWEMLIQTSNEG
+283 
-295 GPPEGQI
+295 
-302 PPARTNHT
+302 
-310 IVSWNDKLYL
+310 
-320 FGGTNGTQWFN
+320 
-331 DVWSYDPKVVAWTQL
+331 
-346 DCIGY
+346 
-351 IPAPREGHS
+351 
-360 AALVDDVMYIFGG
+360 
-373 RTEEGTDLGDLAAF
+373 
-387 RITSRRWYTFQ
+387 
-398 NMGPSPSPRSGHS
+398 
-411 MTAFGKNIV
+411 MTAYGKQIV

-458 PAGERVPGNRRP
+458 PAGERVLGNRRP
-470 SQERGTG
+470 SQERGVG

-487 GAPEGLNRK
+487 GAPDGLNRK

-511 AIGPGP
+511 ATGPGP
-517 GPGPGGRGQDMSMAN
+517 GPGPGQGGRGQDMSMAN

-546 SIAQAPSG
+546 SMAQAPSG
-554 PPPQQQPP
+554 PPPQQQAP
-562 PPRANGIMSPNNGA
+562 PPRANGIISPSNGA

-590 PVDTGR
+590 PVETSR
-596 GPSFEKENVT
+596 GPSFDKENVT
-606 PPIVSPV
+606 PPITSPG
-613 GREGPRQGPT
+613 GRDGPRQGPT
-623 ARSMSPVINGRRTP
+623 ARSMSPVVNGRRTP
-637 TQQSGQQS
+637 TQQPGQQS
-645 MQQPPRFADQAAD
+645 MQQPPRFADQATD

-667 SFGILG
+667 SFGMLG
-673 SRQAV
+673 ARQAP
-678 QEPSL
+678 QEPSF
-683 DESDRFP
+683 DEIDRFP
-690 SAGPH
+690 SAGSQ

-702 PYDEPNDVSM
+702 QYDESNDTSI
-712 RNNRVQRDDSIP
+712 RNNRMQQDGSIP

-732 NQHQGL
+732 SQHQGL
-738 QSQFEGLENQHQG
+738 QSQFEGLESQHQG
-751 LRSEYQG
+751 LRNDYQG

-767 NEHQDLQSEHQG
+767 SEHGGLRSEFQG

-790 HQGLQSEHQG
+790 HQDLQS
-800 LQSEHQGLQSEHQG
+800 
-814 LQSEH
+814 
-819 QGLQTQQQDLMQ
+819 QQRDLLQ

-846 MALARQAGYQPNNSG
+846 MALARQAGYRPTKSG
-861 SPLDEKAAQSFGDD
+861 SPLDEKAAQSFGND

-900 EDAAAQEVAAAEQ
+900 EDAAAQEVAAAEH

-933 GSHVGTPQSDAAS
+933 GSHVGTPQSDVAS

-960 KLAVALAAQN
+960 KLAAALATQN
-970 ELRVTVAAMT
+970 ELRITVATLT
-980 NAIHS
+980 NNIQN
-985 ERQAR
+985 ERHAR
-990 EAAEGTA
+990 EVAEGTA
-997 DAAQKRAAEFDRAR
+997 DAAHKRAVEFDQSR

-1033 SAAKFEAHSK
+1033 SAAKSEAHSRA
-1043 VQLLAVDKEDLE
+1043 QLLAVDRENLE
-1055 RKLGEALE
+1055 RKLEEALE
-1063 NTKQHSITVVSLR
+1063 NTKQHSITVASLR

-1159 SVAGQN
+1159 SLASQH
-1165 MPIEDER
+1165 MPIEDDR
-1172 VPILKEQVENAHALV
+1172 VPILKEQVENAHILV

-1195 DAAEKLRRAEERIA
+1195 DATEKLERAEERIA

-1215 EQSSRDS
+1215 EQASREN
-1222 LAVRKQLQDTVREL
+1222 LAVSKQLQDTVREL

-1243 GAVQRQLESHQ
+1243 TAVQRQLESHQ
-1254 RDASALSVQHSALK
+1254 RDASALSVQHRALK

-1280 GRSRSRNLD
+1280 GRSRSRNVD

-1299 NTRLRELEQELEVSR
+1299 NTRLRDLEQELEASR

-1326 RELQADKTYR
+1326 RELEADKTYR

-1374 ERLQSELDVAQR
+1374 ERLQSELDGAQR
-1386 SQSERSM
+1386 SQSERSIE
-1393 GPEAAAEWE
+1393 PEAAAEWE
-1402 QERHSLQKEIEEIQR
+1402 QERKSLQKEIEEIQR
-1417 SVKDSHSQLEAQMAQ
+1417 SVKDSHSQLEAQMEQ

-1441 QERDHYRQNNE
+1441 QERDQYRQTNAE
-1452 QAQEQLAH
+1452 AQQQLAH
-1460 TTQQARSE
+1460 TTKQARSE

-1539 YTNSADPSI
+1539 HTNSADPSTVH
-1548 ISASGNTENNR
+1548 SSGNTENNR
-1559 NSVALDSLASELET
+1559 NSLALDSLASELET

-1597 PNSAVGQGNMSD
+1597 PNSAVGPGNMSD

-1623 QKGRGLRDSSESEPD
+1623 QKGRSGLRDSSESEPD
-1638 HLRESGVIRP
+1638 HLRESAVIRP

-1667 EERRE
+1667 DEVSR
-1672 GRSKSYVI
+1672 GSQSYVI